1 MWSLPT
7 WQLYDSTILRLPVF
21 QHLNPHNIPIRIR
34 RGREGAK
41 EVGKQQASRTN
52 RLCLPR
58 ALLQQQRAATA
69 GLYCPGAGLPGG
81 RAGGGA
87 AAGRCPQAGGGS
99 ARRRG
104 GRAQLG
110 RASPRCRGLGSR
122 LSNPPGPPGPPRC
135 ALLPSPTGA
144 RALLLLGGLFFRR
157 APCTWRGTWGL
168 AALGD
173 CWALAAV
180 GSAGEYNRRGKR
192 DRLARRFA
200 LLEERRRRLRGLARP
215 GTCQTWVHF
224 PDVERV
230 EWLNKVLVQA
240 WPYFGTIME
249 KTFKEV
255 LEPKIRAKNV
265 HLKTCTFTKIH
276 FGEKCPRIN
285 GIKAYTKEIGRRQV
299 TLDLQ
304 ICYIGDCEIHM
315 DISKFNLGVKGVQLY
330 GTLRVILE
338 PLLTDAPFVG
348 AVTLFF
354 MQKPHLEINW
364 AGMSNLLDVPGINVM
379 SDSLIQDFIA
389 ARLVLPNRITV
400 PLRKN
405 MNIAHLRFPIP
416 QGVIRVHLLEAE
428 NLVQKDSFLGAI
440 RGKSDPYALLRV
452 GTVQHRSKTVSR
464 DLNPIWNETFEFVV
478 HEVPG
483 QDLEVDLYDE
493 DPDKDDFMGS
503 LLIGLVDVMNDRTV
517 DEWFPLSKTT
527 SGHLHLKL
535 EWLSLLNDQE
545 KLHEDKKGLS
555 TAILIVYL
563 DSAFNLPKNHFEYS
577 NGECGAK
584 KIKNNKYLKKME
596 REPSSF
602 VLLTVGNKTQKSK
615 TCNFSKDPTWGQ
627 AFTFFVHSAHSQSLH
642 VEIKDKERDS
652 ALGTSVVCLSHLL
665 KDPNM
670 TLDQR
675 FQLDHS
681 SSDSFI
687 QMKLV
692 LRALN
697 VEEPDPDRVKAG
709 VNASKQGPVRVMEKG
724 GNQQKSV
731 SPPEVS
737 KVPPVSKD
745 SAALESLP
753 KRDSGEDLAT
763 KDCSAAP
770 VPSETVAVPDG
781 AEHKQNPEHRPPSA
795 LHSGAAAVPTL
806 PVVQELRL
814 APSVT
819 SLGSLPSSCFELSS
833 SNLDIHN
840 GTEMPLGE
848 IQLTVRY
855 ASIRQS
861 LVVLVNGCRNL
872 VPSSSRG
879 VDPYVRIYLLPDR
892 RWTSRKKTSVKKKT
906 LNPQYDEKFE
916 FFESL
921 ENVKKRALDIA
932 VKNSR
937 PFISQ
942 ERKEL
947 GKVRIDLSQED
958 LIKGFAQWY
967 ELTRSR
973 RRRI

>member
-1 MWSLPT
+1 MAP
-7 WQLYDSTILRLPVF
+7 RP
-21 QHLNPHNIPIRIR
+21 
-34 RGREGAK
+34 A
-41 EVGKQQASRTN
+41 A
-52 RLCLPR
+52 LPR
-58 ALLQQQRAATA
+58 LL
-69 GLYCPGAGLPGG
+69 LC
-81 RAGGGA
+81 
-87 AAGRCPQAGGGS
+87 S
-99 ARRRG
+99 A
-104 GRAQLG
+104 
-110 RASPRCRGLGSR
+110 
-122 LSNPPGPPGPPRC
+122 
-135 ALLPSPTGA
+135 A
-144 RALLLLGGLFFRR
+144 RALLCLGPVYLAGYLGLSGSWLLL
-157 APCTWRGTWGL
+157 ALALWLCWGL
-168 AALGD
+168 
-173 CWALAAV
+173 
-180 GSAGEYNRRGKR
+180 NRRGKR
-192 DRLARRFA
+192 DRLAAAFA
-200 LLEERRRRLRGLARP
+200 LLEDEREAVCRGLAARHLP
-215 GTCQTWVHF
+215 AWVHF

-255 LEPKIRAKNV
+255 LEPKIRAKSV

-285 GIKAYTKEIGRRQV
+285 GIKAYTKEIDRRQV

-389 ARLVLPNRITV
+389 ARLVLPNRVTV
-400 PLRKN
+400 PLKKS
-405 MNIAHLRFPIP
+405 MNIAHLRFPVP

-428 NLVQKDSFLGAI
+428 NLVQKDNFLGAI

-452 GTVQHRSKTVSR
+452 GTVQYRSKTVSR

-503 LLIGLVDVMNDRTV
+503 LLISLVDVMNDRTV

-535 EWLSLLNDQE
+535 EWLSLVNDQE

-577 NGECGAK
+577 NGECGTK

-642 VEIKDKERDS
+642 IEIKDKERDI

-665 KDPNM
+665 KDPSM

-687 QMKLV
+687 KMKLV
-692 LRALN
+692 LRALD
-697 VEEPDPDRVKAG
+697 VEEADPQRVKAG
-709 VNASKQGPVRVMEKG
+709 VNASKLGPVHVVEKA
-724 GNQQKSV
+724 GNQQKFS
-731 SPPEVS
+731 SPQVS
-737 KVPPVSKD
+737 KVPPMSKD

-753 KRDSGEDLAT
+753 KKDSGGEDLGT
-763 KDCSAAP
+763 KDSSGAP
-770 VPSETVAVPDG
+770 VPSEIEIVSGLDE
-781 AEHKQNPEHRPPSA
+781 AEGKQNPEHGPPSA
-795 LHSGAAAVPTL
+795 LPSAAAAVPTL
-806 PVVQELRL
+806 PVLQEMRV

-872 VPSSSRG
+872 VPSSNRG

-921 ENVKKRALDIA
+921 ENVKKRTLDIA

-947 GKVRIDLSQED
+947 GKVRIDLSRED

-973 RRRI
+973 RKKI

>member
-1 MWSLPT
+1 MCPEAYWYNSACVFFCL
-7 WQLYDSTILRLPVF
+7 LLFFTILFSFYVF
-21 QHLNPHNIPIRIR
+21 FREVVNYKGCMYEG
-34 RGREGAK
+34 RGISAYPK
-41 EVGKQQASRTN
+41 TCSMHA
-52 RLCLPR
+52 PWY
-58 ALLQQQRAATA
+58 LLHVLKYAEMD
-69 GLYCPGAGLPGG
+69 GMWHSL
-81 RAGGGA
+81 
-87 AAGRCPQAGGGS
+87 
-99 ARRRG
+99 
-104 GRAQLG
+104 
-110 RASPRCRGLGSR
+110 
-122 LSNPPGPPGPPRC
+122 
-135 ALLPSPTGA
+135 
-144 RALLLLGGLFFRR
+144 LFFFF
-157 APCTWRGTWGL
+157 
-168 AALGD
+168 
-173 CWALAAV
+173 V
-180 GSAGEYNRRGKR
+180 
-192 DRLARRFA
+192 
-200 LLEERRRRLRGLARP
+200 
-215 GTCQTWVHF
+215 QVHF

-276 FGEKCPRIN
+276 FGEKVVCKRS
-285 GIKAYTKEIGRRQV
+285 
-299 TLDLQ
+299 L
-304 ICYIGDCEIHM
+304 YIGDCEIHM

-338 PLLTDAPFVG
+338 PLLTDAPFIG

-364 AGMSNLLDVPGINVM
+364 AGMSNLLDVPGINIM

-400 PLRKN
+400 PLKKN
-405 MNIAHLRFPIP
+405 MNIALLRFPIP
-416 QGVIRVHLLEAE
+416 HGVIRVHLLEAE

-452 GTVQHRSKTVSR
+452 GTVQYRSKTVSR

-503 LLIGLVDVMNDRTV
+503 LLISLVDVMNDRTV

-535 EWLSLLNDQE
+535 EWLSLVNEQE
-545 KLHEDKKGLS
+545 KLREDQKGLS

-563 DSAFNLPKNHFEYS
+563 DSAFNLPVSTNYMQATFTYNIFFKAH
-577 NGECGAK
+577 K
-584 KIKNNKYLKKME
+584 LI
-596 REPSSF
+596 
-602 VLLTVGNKTQKSK
+602 
-615 TCNFSKDPTWGQ
+615 TCNFSKDPMWGQ

-642 VEIKDKERDS
+642 IKDKDRDS

-665 KDPNM
+665 KEPNM

-687 QMKLV
+687 KMKLV

-697 VEEPDPDRVKAG
+697 VEEPDPQRVKAG
-709 VNASKQGPVRVMEKG
+709 VNASKQGPVRVVKG
-724 GNQQKSV
+724 GNQQKFA
-731 SPPEVS
+731 SPPKPEVS

-745 SAALESLP
+745 SAPLEAVP
-753 KRDSGEDLAT
+753 KKDGGEDLDT
-763 KDCSAAP
+763 NDSSAAP
-770 VPSETVAVPDG
+770 APSETIAG
-781 AEHKQNPEHRPPSA
+781 FNETEHEQNPEHHPSSVV
-795 LHSGAAAVPTL
+795 HTRAAVVPTL

-833 SNLDIHN
+833 
-840 GTEMPLGE
+840 TELFFSGEGLGFIGHCC
-848 IQLTVRY
+848 IQLN
-855 ASIRQS
+855 SS
-861 LVVLVNGCRNL
+861 LNL
-872 VPSSSRG
+872 VPSSNRG

-921 ENVKKRALDIA
+921 EDVKKRTLDIA

-958 LIKGFAQWY
+958 LIKGFAQW
-967 ELTRSR
+967 
-973 RRRI
+973 

>member
-1 MWSLPT
+1 M
-7 WQLYDSTILRLPVF
+7 
-21 QHLNPHNIPIRIR
+21 H
-34 RGREGAK
+34 RGATPRPA
-41 EVGKQQASRTN
+41 A
-52 RLCLPR
+52 LPR
-58 ALLQQQRAATA
+58 LL
-69 GLYCPGAGLPGG
+69 LS
-81 RAGGGA
+81 
-87 AAGRCPQAGGGS
+87 S
-99 ARRRG
+99 A
-104 GRAQLG
+104 
-110 RASPRCRGLGSR
+110 
-122 LSNPPGPPGPPRC
+122 
-135 ALLPSPTGA
+135 A
-144 RALLLLGGLFFRR
+144 RALLWLGPVYLAGYLGLSGSWVLLAL
-157 APCTWRGTWGL
+157 ALWLCWGL
-168 AALGD
+168 
-173 CWALAAV
+173 
-180 GSAGEYNRRGKR
+180 NRRGKR
-192 DRLARRFA
+192 DRLAAALA
-200 LLEERRRRLRGLARP
+200 LLEDEREAVCRGLAARHLP
-215 GTCQTWVHF
+215 AWVHF

-255 LEPKIRAKNV
+255 LEPKIRAKSV

-285 GIKAYTKEIGRRQV
+285 GIKAYTKEIDRRQV

-400 PLRKN
+400 PLKKN
-405 MNIAHLRFPIP
+405 MNIAHLRFPVP

-428 NLVQKDSFLGAI
+428 NLVQKDNFLGAI

-452 GTVQHRSKTVSR
+452 GTTQCRSKTVSR

-503 LLIGLVDVMNDRTV
+503 LLISLVDVMNDGTV

-535 EWLSLLNDQE
+535 EWLSLVNDQE

-555 TAILIVYL
+555 TALLIVYL

-584 KIKNNKYLKKME
+584 KIKNNKYLKKMD

-615 TCNFSKDPTWGQ
+615 TCNFSKDPKWGQ

-642 VEIKDKERDS
+642 IEIKDKERES

-687 QMKLV
+687 KMKLV

-697 VEEPDPDRVKAG
+697 VEEPDPQRVKAG
-709 VNASKQGPVRVMEKG
+709 VNASKPGPVCATEKA
-724 GNQQKSV
+724 GNQKFT
-731 SPPEVS
+731 SPPQVS
-737 KVPPVSKD
+737 KVPPMSKD
-745 SAALESLP
+745 TAALETLP
-753 KRDSGEDLAT
+753 KKDSGEDLDA
-763 KDCSAAP
+763 KDSSGAS
-770 VPSETVAVPDG
+770 VPSETVSG
-781 AEHKQNPEHRPPSA
+781 LNEAEGKQNPEPGPPSV
-795 LHSGAAAVPTL
+795 LPSGAAAVPTL
-806 PVVQELRL
+806 PVLQEMRV

-872 VPSSSRG
+872 VPSSNRG

-921 ENVKKRALDIA
+921 ENVKKRTLDIA

-973 RRRI
+973 RKKI

>member
-1 MWSLPT
+1 MAP
-7 WQLYDSTILRLPVF
+7 RP
-21 QHLNPHNIPIRIR
+21 
-34 RGREGAK
+34 A
-41 EVGKQQASRTN
+41 A
-52 RLCLPR
+52 LPR
-58 ALLQQQRAATA
+58 LL
-69 GLYCPGAGLPGG
+69 LS
-81 RAGGGA
+81 
-87 AAGRCPQAGGGS
+87 S
-99 ARRRG
+99 A
-104 GRAQLG
+104 
-110 RASPRCRGLGSR
+110 
-122 LSNPPGPPGPPRC
+122 
-135 ALLPSPTGA
+135 A
-144 RALLLLGGLFFRR
+144 RALLWLGPVYLAGYLGLSGSWVLLAL
-157 APCTWRGTWGL
+157 ALWLCWGL
-168 AALGD
+168 
-173 CWALAAV
+173 
-180 GSAGEYNRRGKR
+180 NRRGKR
-192 DRLARRFA
+192 DRLAAAFA
-200 LLEERRRRLRGLARP
+200 LLEDEREAVCRGLAGRHLP
-215 GTCQTWVHF
+215 AWVHF

-285 GIKAYTKEIGRRQV
+285 GIKAYTKEIDRRQV

-338 PLLTDAPFVG
+338 PLLSDAPFVG

-364 AGMSNLLDVPGINVM
+364 AGMSNLLDVPGINVV

-400 PLRKN
+400 PLKKN
-405 MNIAHLRFPIP
+405 MNIAHLRFPVP
-416 QGVIRVHLLEAE
+416 RGVIRVHLLEAE
-428 NLVQKDSFLGAI
+428 NLVQKDNFLGAI

-452 GTVQHRSKTVSR
+452 GTVQYRSKTVSR

-503 LLIGLVDVMNDRTV
+503 LLISLVDVMNDRTV

-535 EWLSLLNDQE
+535 EWLSLVNDQE

-563 DSAFNLPKNHFEYS
+563 DSAFNLP
-577 NGECGAK
+577 
-584 KIKNNKYLKKME
+584 KME

-642 VEIKDKERDS
+642 IEIKDKERDS

-687 QMKLV
+687 KMKLV

-697 VEEPDPDRVKAG
+697 VEEPDPQRVKAG
-709 VNASKQGPVRVMEKG
+709 VNASKLGPVHVTEKA
-724 GNQQKSV
+724 GNPQKFS
-731 SPPEVS
+731 SPQVS
-737 KVPPVSKD
+737 KVPPMSKD
-745 SAALESLP
+745 SATLESLP
-753 KRDSGEDLAT
+753 KKDSGEDLDT
-763 KDCSAAP
+763 KDSSGAP
-770 VPSETVAVPDG
+770 VPSVTVSGLDEAEG
-781 AEHKQNPEHRPPSA
+781 KQNAEHGAPSA
-795 LHSGAAAVPTL
+795 LPSGAVAMPTL
-806 PVVQELRL
+806 PVLQEMRV
-814 APSVT
+814 APSIT

-872 VPSSSRG
+872 VPSSNRG

-921 ENVKKRALDIA
+921 ENVKKRTLDIA

-967 ELTRSR
+967 ELTRSKR
-973 RRRI
+973 KKT

>member
-1 MWSLPT
+1 MAP
-7 WQLYDSTILRLPVF
+7 RP
-21 QHLNPHNIPIRIR
+21 
-34 RGREGAK
+34 A
-41 EVGKQQASRTN
+41 A
-52 RLCLPR
+52 LPR
-58 ALLQQQRAATA
+58 LL
-69 GLYCPGAGLPGG
+69 LS
-81 RAGGGA
+81 
-87 AAGRCPQAGGGS
+87 S
-99 ARRRG
+99 A
-104 GRAQLG
+104 
-110 RASPRCRGLGSR
+110 
-122 LSNPPGPPGPPRC
+122 
-135 ALLPSPTGA
+135 A
-144 RALLLLGGLFFRR
+144 RALLWLGPVYLAGYLGLSGSWVLLAL
-157 APCTWRGTWGL
+157 ALWLCWGL
-168 AALGD
+168 
-173 CWALAAV
+173 
-180 GSAGEYNRRGKR
+180 NRRGKR
-192 DRLARRFA
+192 DRLAAAFA
-200 LLEERRRRLRGLARP
+200 LLEDEREAVCRGLAGRHLP
-215 GTCQTWVHF
+215 
-224 PDVERV
+224 
-230 EWLNKVLVQA
+230 A
-240 WPYFGTIME
+240 W
-249 KTFKEV
+249 
-255 LEPKIRAKNV
+255 
-265 HLKTCTFTKIH
+265 
-276 FGEKCPRIN
+276 
-285 GIKAYTKEIGRRQV
+285 
-299 TLDLQ
+299 
-304 ICYIGDCEIHM
+304 
-315 DISKFNLGVKGVQLY
+315 LY

-338 PLLTDAPFVG
+338 PLLSDAPFVG

-364 AGMSNLLDVPGINVM
+364 AGMSNLLDVPGINVV

-400 PLRKN
+400 PLKKN
-405 MNIAHLRFPIP
+405 MNIAHLRFPVP
-416 QGVIRVHLLEAE
+416 RGVIRVHLLEAE
-428 NLVQKDSFLGAI
+428 NLVQKDNFLGAI

-452 GTVQHRSKTVSR
+452 GTVQYRSKTVSR

-503 LLIGLVDVMNDRTV
+503 LLISLVDVMNDRTV

-535 EWLSLLNDQE
+535 EWLSLVNDQE

-577 NGECGAK
+577 NGECGTK

-642 VEIKDKERDS
+642 IEIKDKERDS

-687 QMKLV
+687 KMKLV

-697 VEEPDPDRVKAG
+697 VEEPDPQRVKAG
-709 VNASKQGPVRVMEKG
+709 VNASKLGPVHVTEKA
-724 GNQQKSV
+724 GNPQKFS
-731 SPPEVS
+731 SPQVS
-737 KVPPVSKD
+737 KVPPMSKD
-745 SAALESLP
+745 SATLESLP
-753 KRDSGEDLAT
+753 KKDSGEDLDT
-763 KDCSAAP
+763 KDSSGAP
-770 VPSETVAVPDG
+770 VPSVTVSGLDEAEG
-781 AEHKQNPEHRPPSA
+781 KQNAEHGAPSA
-795 LHSGAAAVPTL
+795 LPSGAVAMPTL
-806 PVVQELRL
+806 PVLQEMRV
-814 APSVT
+814 APSIT

-872 VPSSSRG
+872 VPSSNRG

-921 ENVKKRALDIA
+921 ENVKKRTLDIA

-967 ELTRSR
+967 ELTRSKR
-973 RRRI
+973 KKT

>member
-1 MWSLPT
+1 
-7 WQLYDSTILRLPVF
+7 
-21 QHLNPHNIPIRIR
+21 
-34 RGREGAK
+34 
-41 EVGKQQASRTN
+41 
-52 RLCLPR
+52 
-58 ALLQQQRAATA
+58 
-69 GLYCPGAGLPGG
+69 
-81 RAGGGA
+81 
-87 AAGRCPQAGGGS
+87 
-99 ARRRG
+99 
-104 GRAQLG
+104 
-110 RASPRCRGLGSR
+110 
-122 LSNPPGPPGPPRC
+122 
-135 ALLPSPTGA
+135 
-144 RALLLLGGLFFRR
+144 
-157 APCTWRGTWGL
+157 
-168 AALGD
+168 
-173 CWALAAV
+173 
-180 GSAGEYNRRGKR
+180 
-192 DRLARRFA
+192 FA
-200 LLEERRRRLRGLARP
+200 LLEDEREAVCRGLAARHLP
-215 GTCQTWVHF
+215 AWVHF

-255 LEPKIRAKNV
+255 LEPKIRAKSV

-285 GIKAYTKEIGRRQV
+285 GIKAYTKEIDRRQV

-364 AGMSNLLDVPGINVM
+364 AGLSNLLDVPGINVM

-400 PLRKN
+400 PLKKN
-405 MNIAHLRFPIP
+405 MNIAHLRFPVP

-428 NLVQKDSFLGAI
+428 NLVQKDNFLGAI

-452 GTVQHRSKTVSR
+452 GTVQYRSKTVSR

-503 LLIGLVDVMNDRTV
+503 LLISLVDVMNDRIV

-535 EWLSLLNDQE
+535 EWLSLVNDQE

-577 NGECGAK
+577 NGECGTK

-596 REPSSF
+596 RDPSSF

-642 VEIKDKERDS
+642 IEIKDKERDS

-687 QMKLV
+687 KMKLV

-697 VEEPDPDRVKAG
+697 VEEPDPQRVKAG
-709 VNASKQGPVRVMEKG
+709 VNASRLGPMHVTEKA
-724 GNQQKSV
+724 GNQQKFS
-731 SPPEVS
+731 SPQVS
-737 KVPPVSKD
+737 KVPPMSKD

-753 KRDSGEDLAT
+753 KKDSGEDLDT
-763 KDCSAAP
+763 KDSSGAP
-770 VPSETVAVPDG
+770 VPSETVSGLDE
-781 AEHKQNPEHRPPSA
+781 AEGKQNPEHGPPSA
-795 LHSGAAAVPTL
+795 LPSGAAAMPTL
-806 PVVQELRL
+806 PVLQEMRV

-872 VPSSSRG
+872 VPSSNRG

-921 ENVKKRALDIA
+921 ENVKKRTLDIA

-947 GKVRIDLSQED
+947 GKVRIDLSRED
-958 LIKGFAQWY
+958 LIKGFAQW
-967 ELTRSR
+967 
-973 RRRI
+973 

>member
-1 MWSLPT
+1 
-7 WQLYDSTILRLPVF
+7 
-21 QHLNPHNIPIRIR
+21 
-34 RGREGAK
+34 
-41 EVGKQQASRTN
+41 
-52 RLCLPR
+52 
-58 ALLQQQRAATA
+58 
-69 GLYCPGAGLPGG
+69 
-81 RAGGGA
+81 
-87 AAGRCPQAGGGS
+87 
-99 ARRRG
+99 
-104 GRAQLG
+104 
-110 RASPRCRGLGSR
+110 
-122 LSNPPGPPGPPRC
+122 
-135 ALLPSPTGA
+135 
-144 RALLLLGGLFFRR
+144 
-157 APCTWRGTWGL
+157 
-168 AALGD
+168 
-173 CWALAAV
+173 
-180 GSAGEYNRRGKR
+180 
-192 DRLARRFA
+192 
-200 LLEERRRRLRGLARP
+200 
-215 GTCQTWVHF
+215 
-224 PDVERV
+224 
-230 EWLNKVLVQA
+230 
-240 WPYFGTIME
+240 ME

-255 LEPKIRAKNV
+255 LEPKIRAKNI

-285 GIKAYTKEIGRRQV
+285 GIKAYTKEINRRQV
-299 TLDLQ
+299 ILDLQ

-315 DISKFNLGVKGVQLY
+315 DIAKFNLGVKGIQLY

-338 PLLTDAPFVG
+338 PLLTDAPFIG

-364 AGMSNLLDVPGINVM
+364 AGMSNLLDIPGINVM

-400 PLRKN
+400 PLKKN

-416 QGVIRVHLLEAE
+416 HGVIRVHLLEAE

-452 GTVQHRSKTVSR
+452 GTAQYRSKTVSR

-503 LLIGLVDVMNDRTV
+503 LLISLVDVMNDRTV

-535 EWLSLLNDQE
+535 EWLSLVNDQE

-577 NGECGAK
+577 NDCGAK
-584 KIKNNKYLKKME
+584 KIKNNKYLKKMD

-627 AFTFFVHSAHSQSLH
+627 AFTFFVHSAQSQSLH
-642 VEIKDKERDS
+642 VEIKDKDRDS

-687 QMKLV
+687 KMKLV
-692 LRALN
+692 LRAFN
-697 VEEPDPDRVKAG
+697 VEEPDPQRVKVG
-709 VNASKQGPVRVMEKG
+709 VNASKQGPVYVVEKG
-724 GNQQKSV
+724 GNQQMSASAPK
-731 SPPEVS
+731 PEVS
-737 KVPPVSKD
+737 KVPTVSKD
-745 SAALESLP
+745 SAGLESLP
-753 KRDSGEDLAT
+753 KQDSREDLDANGS
-763 KDCSAAP
+763 SAAP
-770 VPSETVAVPDG
+770 SETAASLNETEQEQN
-781 AEHKQNPEHRPPSA
+781 AEHHSSST
-795 LHSGAAAVPTL
+795 LHTRAAVVPTL
-806 PVVQELRL
+806 PVVQELRI

-833 SNLDIHN
+833 SNLDLHN

-855 ASIRQS
+855 ASVRQS

-872 VPSSSRG
+872 VPSCNRG

-892 RWTSRKKTSVKKKT
+892 RWSSRKKTSVKKKT

-921 ENVKKRALDIA
+921 EDVKKRTLDIA
-932 VKNSR
+932 VKNSK

-973 RRRI
+973 RKKN

>member
-1 MWSLPT
+1 
-7 WQLYDSTILRLPVF
+7 
-21 QHLNPHNIPIRIR
+21 
-34 RGREGAK
+34 A
-41 EVGKQQASRTN
+41 
-52 RLCLPR
+52 
-58 ALLQQQRAATA
+58 
-69 GLYCPGAGLPGG
+69 G
-81 RAGGGA
+81 RAV
-87 AAGRCPQAGGGS
+87 
-99 ARRRG
+99 
-104 GRAQLG
+104 QL
-110 RASPRCRGLGSR
+110 
-122 LSNPPGPPGPPRC
+122 
-135 ALLPSPTGA
+135 AL
-144 RALLLLGGLFFRR
+144 ALWL
-157 APCTWRGTWGL
+157 CWGL
-168 AALGD
+168 
-173 CWALAAV
+173 
-180 GSAGEYNRRGKR
+180 NRRGKR
-192 DRLARRFA
+192 DRLAAAFA
-200 LLEERRRRLRGLARP
+200 LLEDEREAVCRGLAARHLP
-215 GTCQTWVHF
+215 AWVHF

-255 LEPKIRAKNV
+255 LEPKIRAKSV

-285 GIKAYTKEIGRRQV
+285 GIKAYTKEIDRRQV

-400 PLRKN
+400 PLKKN
-405 MNIAHLRFPIP
+405 MNIAHLRFPVP

-428 NLVQKDSFLGAI
+428 NLVQKDNFLGAI

-503 LLIGLVDVMNDRTV
+503 LLIGLVDVMNDRIV
-517 DEWFPLSKTT
+517 DEWFPLSKTS

-535 EWLSLLNDQE
+535 EWLSLVNDQE

-563 DSAFNLPKNHFEYS
+563 ESAFNLPKNQFEYS

-615 TCNFSKDPTWGQ
+615 TCNFSKDPKWGQ

-642 VEIKDKERDS
+642 IEIKDKERDS

-687 QMKLV
+687 KMKLV

-697 VEEPDPDRVKAG
+697 VEEPDPQRVKAG
-709 VNASKQGPVRVMEKG
+709 VNASKPGPVHVKEKA
-724 GNQQKSV
+724 GNQQFS
-731 SPPEVS
+731 SPPQVS
-737 KVPPVSKD
+737 KVAPMSKDSD

-753 KRDSGEDLAT
+753 KKDSGEDLDT
-763 KDCSAAP
+763 KDSSGAS
-770 VPSETVAVPDG
+770 VPSETVSGLDG
-781 AEHKQNPEHRPPSA
+781 AEGKQKPEYGPPSA
-795 LHSGAAAVPTL
+795 LPSGAAAVPTL
-806 PVVQELRL
+806 PVLQEMRV

-840 GTEMPLGE
+840 GAEMPLGE

-872 VPSSSRG
+872 VPSSNRG

-921 ENVKKRALDIA
+921 ENVKKRTLDIA

-958 LIKGFAQWY
+958 LIKGFAQW
-967 ELTRSR
+967 
-973 RRRI
+973 

>member
-1 MWSLPT
+1 MHPPAAP
-7 WQLYDSTILRLPVF
+7 RPAV
-21 QHLNPHNIPIRIR
+21 
-34 RGREGAK
+34 
-41 EVGKQQASRTN
+41 
-52 RLCLPR
+52 LPR
-58 ALLQQQRAATA
+58 LL
-69 GLYCPGAGLPGG
+69 
-81 RAGGGA
+81 
-87 AAGRCPQAGGGS
+87 
-99 ARRRG
+99 
-104 GRAQLG
+104 
-110 RASPRCRGLGSR
+110 
-122 LSNPPGPPGPPRC
+122 LSN
-135 ALLPSPTGA
+135 GA
-144 RALLLLGGLFFRR
+144 RALLWLGPVYLAGYLGLSGSWVLL
-157 APCTWRGTWGL
+157 
-168 AALGD
+168 
-173 CWALAAV
+173 ALALWLCW
-180 GSAGEYNRRGKR
+180 GYNRRGKR
-192 DRLARRFA
+192 DRLAAAFA
-200 LLEERRRRLRGLARP
+200 LLEDEREAVCRGLAARHLP
-215 GTCQTWVHF
+215 AWVHF

-493 DPDKDDFMGS
+493 DPDKDDFMG
-503 LLIGLVDVMNDRTV
+503 R
-517 DEWFPLSKTT
+517 
-527 SGHLHLKL
+527 
-535 EWLSLLNDQE
+535 
-545 KLHEDKKGLS
+545 
-555 TAILIVYL
+555 
-563 DSAFNLPKNHFEYS
+563 
-577 NGECGAK
+577 
-584 KIKNNKYLKKME
+584 
-596 REPSSF
+596 
-602 VLLTVGNKTQKSK
+602 

-697 VEEPDPDRVKAG
+697 VEEPDPERVKAG

-795 LHSGAAAVPTL
+795 LHSGAAAVPAL

-921 ENVKKRALDIA
+921 ENVKKRTLDIA

>member
-1 MWSLPT
+1 
-7 WQLYDSTILRLPVF
+7 
-21 QHLNPHNIPIRIR
+21 
-34 RGREGAK
+34 
-41 EVGKQQASRTN
+41 
-52 RLCLPR
+52 
-58 ALLQQQRAATA
+58 
-69 GLYCPGAGLPGG
+69 
-81 RAGGGA
+81 
-87 AAGRCPQAGGGS
+87 
-99 ARRRG
+99 
-104 GRAQLG
+104 
-110 RASPRCRGLGSR
+110 
-122 LSNPPGPPGPPRC
+122 
-135 ALLPSPTGA
+135 
-144 RALLLLGGLFFRR
+144 
-157 APCTWRGTWGL
+157 
-168 AALGD
+168 
-173 CWALAAV
+173 
-180 GSAGEYNRRGKR
+180 
-192 DRLARRFA
+192 
-200 LLEERRRRLRGLARP
+200 
-215 GTCQTWVHF
+215 
-224 PDVERV
+224 
-230 EWLNKVLVQA
+230 
-240 WPYFGTIME
+240 ME

-285 GIKAYTKEIGRRQV
+285 GIKAYTKEIDRRQV
-299 TLDLQ
+299 VLDLQ

-315 DISKFNLGVKGVQLY
+315 DISKFNLGVKGIQLY

-338 PLLTDAPFVG
+338 PLLTDAPFIG

-400 PLRKN
+400 PLKKN

-416 QGVIRVHLLEAE
+416 HGVIRVHLLEAE

-503 LLIGLVDVMNDRTV
+503 LLISLVDVMNDRTV

-535 EWLSLLNDQE
+535 EWLSLINDQE

-555 TAILIVYL
+555 TALLVVYL

-615 TCNFSKDPTWGQ
+615 TCSFSKDPTWGQ

-642 VEIKDKERDS
+642 VEIKDKDRDS
-652 ALGTSVVCLSHLL
+652 VLGTSVVCLSHLL

-687 QMKLV
+687 KMKLV

-697 VEEPDPDRVKAG
+697 VEEPDPQRVKVG
-709 VNASKQGPVRVMEKG
+709 VNASKQGPVHVMVKG
-724 GNQQKSV
+724 GNQQKLA
-731 SPPEVS
+731 SPPKPEVS

-745 SAALESLP
+745 SAAFESLT
-753 KRDSGEDLAT
+753 KKDSREDLDT
-763 KDCSAAP
+763 NDSSA
-770 VPSETVAVPDG
+770 VPSETVAG
-781 AEHKQNPEHRPPSA
+781 LSETTCEQNPEHNPSSA
-795 LHSGAAAVPTL
+795 LHPRAAEVPTL
-806 PVVQELRL
+806 PVIQEMRI
-814 APSVT
+814 APSVA

-840 GTEMPLGE
+840 GSEVPLGE

-855 ASIRQS
+855 ASVRQS

-872 VPSSSRG
+872 VPSSNRG

-892 RWTSRKKTSVKKKT
+892 RWASRKKTSVKKKT
-906 LNPQYDEKFE
+906 LNPRYDEKFE

-921 ENVKKRALDIA
+921 EDVKKRTLDVA
-932 VKNSR
+932 VKNNR

-973 RRRI
+973 RKKN

>member
-1 MWSLPT
+1 
-7 WQLYDSTILRLPVF
+7 
-21 QHLNPHNIPIRIR
+21 
-34 RGREGAK
+34 
-41 EVGKQQASRTN
+41 
-52 RLCLPR
+52 R
-58 ALLQQQRAATA
+58 ALLWLGPVYLA
-69 GLYCPGAGLPGG
+69 GYLGLS
-81 RAGGGA
+81 
-87 AAGRCPQAGGGS
+87 GS
-99 ARRRG
+99 WV
-104 GRAQLG
+104 L
-110 RASPRCRGLGSR
+110 L
-122 LSNPPGPPGPPRC
+122 
-135 ALLPSPTGA
+135 AL
-144 RALLLLGGLFFRR
+144 ALWL
-157 APCTWRGTWGL
+157 CWGL
-168 AALGD
+168 
-173 CWALAAV
+173 
-180 GSAGEYNRRGKR
+180 NRRGKR
-192 DRLARRFA
+192 DRLAAAFA
-200 LLEERRRRLRGLARP
+200 LLEDEREAVCRGLAARHLP
-215 GTCQTWVHF
+215 AWVHF

-255 LEPKIRAKNV
+255 LEPKIRAKSV

-285 GIKAYTKEIGRRQV
+285 GIKAYTKEIDRRQV

-364 AGMSNLLDVPGINVM
+364 AGMTNLLDVPGINVM

-400 PLRKN
+400 PLKKN
-405 MNIAHLRFPIP
+405 MNIAHLRFPVP

-428 NLVQKDSFLGAI
+428 NLVQKDNFLGAI

-452 GTVQHRSKTVSR
+452 GTAQHRSKTVSR

-535 EWLSLLNDQE
+535 EWLSLVNDQE

-642 VEIKDKERDS
+642 IEIKDKERDS

-687 QMKLV
+687 KMKLV

-697 VEEPDPDRVKAG
+697 VEEPDPQRVKAG
-709 VNASKQGPVRVMEKG
+709 VNASKSGPTRVTEKA
-724 GNQQKSV
+724 GNQHKFA
-731 SPPEVS
+731 SPPQVS
-737 KVPPVSKD
+737 KVPPMSKD

-753 KRDSGEDLAT
+753 KKDSGEDLDA
-763 KDCSAAP
+763 KDSSAAP
-770 VPSETVAVPDG
+770 VPSETVSGLDEAEG
-781 AEHKQNPEHRPPSA
+781 KQNAEHGLPSA
-795 LHSGAAAVPTL
+795 LPSGAAAVPTL
-806 PVVQELRL
+806 PILQEMRL

-872 VPSSSRG
+872 VPSSNRG

-921 ENVKKRALDIA
+921 ENVKKRSLDIA

-958 LIKGFAQWY
+958 LIKGFAQW
-967 ELTRSR
+967 
-973 RRRI
+973 

>member
-1 MWSLPT
+1 MRPAAASRPAGRRSGSLP
-7 WQLYDSTILRLPVF
+7 R
-21 QHLNPHNIPIRIR
+21 
-34 RGREGAK
+34 
-41 EVGKQQASRTN
+41 
-52 RLCLPR
+52 
-58 ALLQQQRAATA
+58 
-69 GLYCPGAGLPGG
+69 
-81 RAGGGA
+81 
-87 AAGRCPQAGGGS
+87 
-99 ARRRG
+99 
-104 GRAQLG
+104 
-110 RASPRCRGLGSR
+110 
-122 LSNPPGPPGPPRC
+122 
-135 ALLPSPTGA
+135 
-144 RALLLLGGLFFRR
+144 LLLSSAARTLLWLGPVYLAGYLGLSGS
-157 APCTWRGTWGL
+157 WVLLGL
-168 AALGD
+168 ALWL
-173 CWALAAV
+173 CW
-180 GSAGEYNRRGKR
+180 GHNRRWKR
-192 DRLARRFA
+192 DRLAAAFA
-200 LLEERRRRLRGLARP
+200 LLEDEQEAVCRGLAARHLP
-215 GTCQTWVHF
+215 AWVHF

-240 WPYFGTIME
+240 WPYFGTILE
-249 KTFKEV
+249 KTFKEIV
-255 LEPKIRAKNV
+255 EPKIRAKHV

-285 GIKAYTKEIGRRQV
+285 GIKAYTKEIDRRQV

-304 ICYIGDCEIHM
+304 ICYVGDCEIHM

-338 PLLTDAPFVG
+338 PLLTDAPFIG

-389 ARLVLPNRITV
+389 SRLVLPNRITV
-400 PLRKN
+400 PLKKN

-416 QGVIRVHLLEAE
+416 HGVVRVHLLEAE

-452 GTVQHRSKTVSR
+452 GTVQYRSKTVSR

-503 LLIGLVDVMNDRTV
+503 LLISLVDVMNDRTV

-535 EWLSLLNDQE
+535 EWLSLVNDQE
-545 KLHEDKKGLS
+545 KLHEDKKGLC

-584 KIKNNKYLKKME
+584 KIKNNKYLKME

-602 VLLTVGNKTQKSK
+602 ALLTVGNKTQKSK

-642 VEIKDKERDS
+642 VEIKDKDRDS
-652 ALGTSVVCLSHLL
+652 VLGTSVICLSHLL
-665 KDPNM
+665 TDPNM

-687 QMKLV
+687 KMKLV
-692 LRALN
+692 LRTLN
-697 VEEPDPDRVKAG
+697 VEEPDPQRVKAG
-709 VNASKQGPVRVMEKG
+709 VSASKQGPVHVIEKG
-724 GNQQKSV
+724 GNQQKFV
-731 SPPEVS
+731 SAPDPEVS

-745 SAALESLP
+745 SAAPESLL
-753 KRDSGEDLAT
+753 KKDSGEDLDT
-763 KDCSAAP
+763 KDSSAAS
-770 VPSETVAVPDG
+770 VPSEAVPG
-781 AEHKQNPEHRPPSA
+781 PNEAEHSQNPEHHTSSA
-795 LHSGAAAVPTL
+795 LHSRAAVAPTL

-814 APSVT
+814 APSVA

-833 SNLDIHN
+833 SNLELHN

-872 VPSSSRG
+872 VPSSNRG

-921 ENVKKRALDIA
+921 EDVKKRTLDVA

-942 ERKEL
+942 DRKEL

-973 RRRI
+973 SRKT

>member
-1 MWSLPT
+1 MHPPAAP
-7 WQLYDSTILRLPVF
+7 RP
-21 QHLNPHNIPIRIR
+21 
-34 RGREGAK
+34 A
-41 EVGKQQASRTN
+41 A
-52 RLCLPR
+52 LPR
-58 ALLQQQRAATA
+58 LL
-69 GLYCPGAGLPGG
+69 
-81 RAGGGA
+81 
-87 AAGRCPQAGGGS
+87 
-99 ARRRG
+99 
-104 GRAQLG
+104 
-110 RASPRCRGLGSR
+110 
-122 LSNPPGPPGPPRC
+122 LSN
-135 ALLPSPTGA
+135 AA
-144 RALLLLGGLFFRR
+144 RALLWLGPVYLAGYLGLSGSWVLL
-157 APCTWRGTWGL
+157 
-168 AALGD
+168 
-173 CWALAAV
+173 ALALWLCW
-180 GSAGEYNRRGKR
+180 GYNRRGKR
-192 DRLARRFA
+192 DRLAAAFA
-200 LLEERRRRLRGLARP
+200 LLEDEREAVCRGLAARHLP
-215 GTCQTWVHF
+215 AWVHF

-315 DISKFNLGVKGVQLY
+315 DIAKFNLGVKGVQLY

-665 KDPNM
+665 KNPNM

-697 VEEPDPDRVKAG
+697 VEEPDPERVKAG
-709 VNASKQGPVRVMEKG
+709 VNASKQGPVREKG

-753 KRDSGEDLAT
+753 KRDSGEDLGT
-763 KDCSAAP
+763 KDSSAAP
-770 VPSETVAVPDG
+770 VPSETIAVPDG
-781 AEHKQNPEHRPPSA
+781 AEHKQNPEHHPPSA
-795 LHSGAAAVPTL
+795 LHSGTAAVPAL

-833 SNLDIHN
+833 SNLDVHN

-921 ENVKKRALDIA
+921 ENVKKRTLDIA

>member
-1 MWSLPT
+1 MHRAAAP
-7 WQLYDSTILRLPVF
+7 RP
-21 QHLNPHNIPIRIR
+21 
-34 RGREGAK
+34 A
-41 EVGKQQASRTN
+41 A
-52 RLCLPR
+52 LPR
-58 ALLQQQRAATA
+58 LL
-69 GLYCPGAGLPGG
+69 LS
-81 RAGGGA
+81 
-87 AAGRCPQAGGGS
+87 S
-99 ARRRG
+99 A
-104 GRAQLG
+104 
-110 RASPRCRGLGSR
+110 
-122 LSNPPGPPGPPRC
+122 
-135 ALLPSPTGA
+135 A
-144 RALLLLGGLFFRR
+144 RALLWLGPVYLAGYLGLSGSWVLLAL
-157 APCTWRGTWGL
+157 ALWLCWGL
-168 AALGD
+168 
-173 CWALAAV
+173 
-180 GSAGEYNRRGKR
+180 NRRGKR
-192 DRLARRFA
+192 DRLAAAFA
-200 LLEERRRRLRGLARP
+200 LLEDEREAVCRGLAARHLP
-215 GTCQTWVHF
+215 AWVHF

-255 LEPKIRAKNV
+255 LEPKIRAKSV

-285 GIKAYTKEIGRRQV
+285 GIKAYTKEIDRRQV

-400 PLRKN
+400 PLKKN
-405 MNIAHLRFPIP
+405 MNIAHLRFPVP

-428 NLVQKDSFLGAI
+428 NLVQKDNFLGAI

-452 GTVQHRSKTVSR
+452 GTVQYRSKTVSR

-503 LLIGLVDVMNDRTV
+503 LLIGLADVMNDRTV

-535 EWLSLLNDQE
+535 EWLSLVNDQE

-642 VEIKDKERDS
+642 IEIKDKERDS

-687 QMKLV
+687 KMKLV

-697 VEEPDPDRVKAG
+697 VEEPDPQRVKAG
-709 VNASKQGPVRVMEKG
+709 VNASKPGPVRVTEKA
-724 GNQQKSV
+724 GNQQKFA
-731 SPPEVS
+731 SPPQVS
-737 KVPPVSKD
+737 KVPPMSKD

-753 KRDSGEDLAT
+753 KKDSGEDLDT
-763 KDCSAAP
+763 KDSSAAP
-770 VPSETVAVPDG
+770 VPSETVSGLDEAEG
-781 AEHKQNPEHRPPSA
+781 KQNAEHGPPSA
-795 LHSGAAAVPTL
+795 LPSGAAAVPTL
-806 PVVQELRL
+806 PVLQEMRL

-833 SNLDIHN
+833 SNLDIHK
-840 GTEMPLGE
+840 TEMPLGE

-872 VPSSSRG
+872 VPSSNRG

-921 ENVKKRALDIA
+921 ENVKKRSLDIA

-967 ELTRSR
+967 ELTRGR
-973 RRRI
+973 RKKI

>member
-1 MWSLPT
+1 
-7 WQLYDSTILRLPVF
+7 
-21 QHLNPHNIPIRIR
+21 
-34 RGREGAK
+34 
-41 EVGKQQASRTN
+41 
-52 RLCLPR
+52 
-58 ALLQQQRAATA
+58 
-69 GLYCPGAGLPGG
+69 
-81 RAGGGA
+81 
-87 AAGRCPQAGGGS
+87 
-99 ARRRG
+99 
-104 GRAQLG
+104 
-110 RASPRCRGLGSR
+110 
-122 LSNPPGPPGPPRC
+122 
-135 ALLPSPTGA
+135 
-144 RALLLLGGLFFRR
+144 
-157 APCTWRGTWGL
+157 
-168 AALGD
+168 
-173 CWALAAV
+173 
-180 GSAGEYNRRGKR
+180 
-192 DRLARRFA
+192 
-200 LLEERRRRLRGLARP
+200 
-215 GTCQTWVHF
+215 VHF

-255 LEPKIRAKNV
+255 LEPKIRAKSV

-285 GIKAYTKEIGRRQV
+285 GIKAYTKEIDRRQV

-400 PLRKN
+400 PLKKN
-405 MNIAHLRFPIP
+405 MNIAHLRFPVP

-428 NLVQKDSFLGAI
+428 NLVQKDNFLGAI

-452 GTVQHRSKTVSR
+452 GTVQYRSKTVSR

-503 LLIGLVDVMNDRTV
+503 LLISLVDVMNDRTV

-535 EWLSLLNDQE
+535 EWLSLANDQE

-563 DSAFNLPKNHFEYS
+563 ESAFNLPKNHFEYS
-577 NGECGAK
+577 NGECGTK

-596 REPSSF
+596 REPCSF

-642 VEIKDKERDS
+642 IEIKDKERDS

-687 QMKLV
+687 KMKLV

-697 VEEPDPDRVKAG
+697 VEEPDPQRVKAG
-709 VNASKQGPVRVMEKG
+709 VSASKLGPVRVTEKA
-724 GNQQKSV
+724 GNLQKFS
-731 SPPEVS
+731 SPQVS
-737 KVPPVSKD
+737 KVPPMSKD
-745 SAALESLP
+745 SAAPESLP
-753 KRDSGEDLAT
+753 KKDSGGEDLDT
-763 KDCSAAP
+763 KDSSGAP
-770 VPSETVAVPDG
+770 VPSETVSGLDE
-781 AEHKQNPEHRPPSA
+781 AEGKQNSEHGLPSA
-795 LHSGAAAVPTL
+795 LPSGAVAVPTL
-806 PVVQELRL
+806 PVLQEMRV

-921 ENVKKRALDIA
+921 ENIKKRTLDIA

-947 GKVRIDLSQED
+947 GKVRIDLSRED
-958 LIKGFAQWY
+958 LIKGFAQW
-967 ELTRSR
+967 
-973 RRRI
+973 

>member
-1 MWSLPT
+1 MAWICSVV
-7 WQLYDSTILRLPVF
+7 IL
-21 QHLNPHNIPIRIR
+21 
-34 RGREGAK
+34 
-41 EVGKQQASRTN
+41 GKV
-52 RLCLPR
+52 L
-58 ALLQQQRAATA
+58 
-69 GLYCPGAGLPGG
+69 
-81 RAGGGA
+81 
-87 AAGRCPQAGGGS
+87 
-99 ARRRG
+99 
-104 GRAQLG
+104 
-110 RASPRCRGLGSR
+110 
-122 LSNPPGPPGPPRC
+122 
-135 ALLPSPTGA
+135 
-144 RALLLLGGLFFRR
+144 
-157 APCTWRGTWGL
+157 
-168 AALGD
+168 
-173 CWALAAV
+173 
-180 GSAGEYNRRGKR
+180 K
-192 DRLARRFA
+192 
-200 LLEERRRRLRGLARP
+200 
-215 GTCQTWVHF
+215 VHF

-255 LEPKIRAKNV
+255 LEPKIRAKSV

-285 GIKAYTKEIGRRQV
+285 GIKAYTKEIDRRQV

-400 PLRKN
+400 PLKKN
-405 MNIAHLRFPIP
+405 MNIAHLRFPVP

-428 NLVQKDSFLGAI
+428 NLVQKDNFLGAI

-452 GTVQHRSKTVSR
+452 GTVQYRSKTVSR

-503 LLIGLVDVMNDRTV
+503 LLIGLADVMNDRTV

-535 EWLSLLNDQE
+535 EWLSLVNDQE

-602 VLLTVGNKTQKSK
+602 VLLTVGSKTQKSK

-642 VEIKDKERDS
+642 IEIKDKERDS

-687 QMKLV
+687 KMKLV

-697 VEEPDPDRVKAG
+697 VEEPDPQRVKVG
-709 VNASKQGPVRVMEKG
+709 VSASKPGPVRVTEKA
-724 GNQQKSV
+724 GNQQKFA
-731 SPPEVS
+731 SPPQVS
-737 KVPPVSKD
+737 KVPPMSKD

-753 KRDSGEDLAT
+753 KKDSGEDLDT
-763 KDCSAAP
+763 KDSSAAP
-770 VPSETVAVPDG
+770 VPSETVSGLDEAEG
-781 AEHKQNPEHRPPSA
+781 KQNAEHGPPSA
-795 LHSGAAAVPTL
+795 LPSGAAAVPTL
-806 PVVQELRL
+806 PVLQEMRL

-833 SNLDIHN
+833 SNLDIHK
-840 GTEMPLGE
+840 TEMPLGE

-872 VPSSSRG
+872 VPSSNRG

-921 ENVKKRALDIA
+921 ENVKKRSLDIA

-967 ELTRSR
+967 ELTRGR
-973 RRRI
+973 RRKI

>member
-1 MWSLPT
+1 M
-7 WQLYDSTILRLPVF
+7 
-21 QHLNPHNIPIRIR
+21 NP
-34 RGREGAK
+34 AA
-41 EVGKQQASRTN
+41 ASRPAG
-52 RLCLPR
+52 RRPGALPR
-58 ALLQQQRAATA
+58 LLLSSAARTLLWLGPVYLAGYLGLSGSWVLLGLALWLCW
-69 GLYCPGAGLPGG
+69 GHN
-81 RAGGGA
+81 
-87 AAGRCPQAGGGS
+87 
-99 ARRRG
+99 RRR
-104 GRAQLG
+104 
-110 RASPRCRGLGSR
+110 
-122 LSNPPGPPGPPRC
+122 
-135 ALLPSPTGA
+135 
-144 RALLLLGGLFFRR
+144 
-157 APCTWRGTWGL
+157 
-168 AALGD
+168 
-173 CWALAAV
+173 
-180 GSAGEYNRRGKR
+180 KR
-192 DRLARRFA
+192 DRLAAAFA
-200 LLEERRRRLRGLARP
+200 LLEDEREAVCQGLAARHLP
-215 GTCQTWVHF
+215 AWVHF

-230 EWLNKVLVQA
+230 EWLNKILVQA

-255 LEPKIRAKNV
+255 LEPKIRAKHM

-285 GIKAYTKEIGRRQV
+285 GIKAYTKEINRRQV
-299 TLDLQ
+299 ILDLQ

-315 DISKFNLGVKGVQLY
+315 DISKFNLGVKGIQLY

-338 PLLTDAPFVG
+338 PLLTDAPFIG

-389 ARLVLPNRITV
+389 SRLVLPNRVTV
-400 PLRKN
+400 PLKKN
-405 MNIAHLRFPIP
+405 MTIAHLRFPIP
-416 QGVIRVHLLEAE
+416 HGVIRVHLLEAE

-452 GTVQHRSKTVSR
+452 GTVQYRSKTVSR

-503 LLIGLVDVMNDRTV
+503 LLISLVDVMNDRTV

-535 EWLSLLNDQE
+535 EWLSLVNDQE

-577 NGECGAK
+577 NGDCGAK

-627 AFTFFVHSAHSQSLH
+627 AFTFFVHSAQSQSLH
-642 VEIKDKERDS
+642 VEIKDKDRDS

-687 QMKLV
+687 KMKLV
-692 LRALN
+692 LRAFN
-697 VEEPDPDRVKAG
+697 VEEPDPQRVKVG
-709 VNASKQGPVRVMEKG
+709 VNVSKHGPVRVVEKG
-724 GNQQKSV
+724 GNHQKSA
-731 SPPEVS
+731 STLQPEVS

-753 KRDSGEDLAT
+753 KQDSREDLDT
-763 KDCSAAP
+763 NGSSAAP
-770 VPSETVAVPDG
+770 SETAASLNETEREQN
-781 AEHKQNPEHRPPSA
+781 AEHHPAAA
-795 LHSGAAAVPTL
+795 LHTRAAVVPTL
-806 PVVQELRL
+806 PVVQELRI

-833 SNLDIHN
+833 SNLDLHN

-855 ASIRQS
+855 ASVRQS

-872 VPSSSRG
+872 VPTSNRG

-892 RWTSRKKTSVKKKT
+892 RWSSRKKTSVKKKT

-921 ENVKKRALDIA
+921 EDVKKRTLDIA
-932 VKNSR
+932 VKNSK

-973 RRRI
+973 RKKN

>member
-1 MWSLPT
+1 MHRPAAP
-7 WQLYDSTILRLPVF
+7 RP
-21 QHLNPHNIPIRIR
+21 
-34 RGREGAK
+34 A
-41 EVGKQQASRTN
+41 A
-52 RLCLPR
+52 LPR
-58 ALLQQQRAATA
+58 LL
-69 GLYCPGAGLPGG
+69 LS
-81 RAGGGA
+81 
-87 AAGRCPQAGGGS
+87 S
-99 ARRRG
+99 A
-104 GRAQLG
+104 
-110 RASPRCRGLGSR
+110 
-122 LSNPPGPPGPPRC
+122 
-135 ALLPSPTGA
+135 A
-144 RALLLLGGLFFRR
+144 RALLWLGPVYLAGYLGLSGSWVLLAL
-157 APCTWRGTWGL
+157 ALWLCWGL
-168 AALGD
+168 
-173 CWALAAV
+173 
-180 GSAGEYNRRGKR
+180 NRRGKR
-192 DRLARRFA
+192 DRLATAFA
-200 LLEERRRRLRGLARP
+200 LLEDEREAVCRGLAARHLP
-215 GTCQTWVHF
+215 AWVHF

-255 LEPKIRAKNV
+255 LEPKIRAKSV

-285 GIKAYTKEIGRRQV
+285 GIKAYTKEIDRRQV

-400 PLRKN
+400 PLKKN
-405 MNIAHLRFPIP
+405 MNIAHLRFPVP

-428 NLVQKDSFLGAI
+428 NLVQKDNFLGAI

-452 GTVQHRSKTVSR
+452 GTVQYRSKTVSR

-503 LLIGLVDVMNDRTV
+503 LLIGLADVMNDRTV

-535 EWLSLLNDQE
+535 EWLSLVNDQE

-555 TAILIVYL
+555 TAVLIVYL

-602 VLLTVGNKTQKSK
+602 VLLTVGSKTQKSK

-642 VEIKDKERDS
+642 IEIKDKERDS

-687 QMKLV
+687 KMKLV

-697 VEEPDPDRVKAG
+697 VEEPDPQRVKAG
-709 VNASKQGPVRVMEKG
+709 VNASKPGPVRVTEKA
-724 GNQQKSV
+724 GNQQKFA
-731 SPPEVS
+731 SPPQVS
-737 KVPPVSKD
+737 KVPPMSKD

-753 KRDSGEDLAT
+753 KKDSGEDLDT
-763 KDCSAAP
+763 KDSSAAP
-770 VPSETVAVPDG
+770 VPSETVSGLGEAEG
-781 AEHKQNPEHRPPSA
+781 KQNAEHGPPSA
-795 LHSGAAAVPTL
+795 LPSGAAAVPTL
-806 PVVQELRL
+806 PVLQEMRL

-840 GTEMPLGE
+840 RTEMPLGE

-872 VPSSSRG
+872 VPSSNRG

-921 ENVKKRALDIA
+921 ENVKKRSLDIA

-947 GKVRIDLSQED
+947 GKVHIDLSQED

-967 ELTRSR
+967 ELTRGR
-973 RRRI
+973 RRKI

>member
-1 MWSLPT
+1 
-7 WQLYDSTILRLPVF
+7 
-21 QHLNPHNIPIRIR
+21 
-34 RGREGAK
+34 
-41 EVGKQQASRTN
+41 
-52 RLCLPR
+52 
-58 ALLQQQRAATA
+58 
-69 GLYCPGAGLPGG
+69 
-81 RAGGGA
+81 
-87 AAGRCPQAGGGS
+87 
-99 ARRRG
+99 
-104 GRAQLG
+104 
-110 RASPRCRGLGSR
+110 
-122 LSNPPGPPGPPRC
+122 
-135 ALLPSPTGA
+135 
-144 RALLLLGGLFFRR
+144 
-157 APCTWRGTWGL
+157 
-168 AALGD
+168 
-173 CWALAAV
+173 
-180 GSAGEYNRRGKR
+180 
-192 DRLARRFA
+192 
-200 LLEERRRRLRGLARP
+200 
-215 GTCQTWVHF
+215 
-224 PDVERV
+224 
-230 EWLNKVLVQA
+230 
-240 WPYFGTIME
+240 ME

-255 LEPKIRAKNV
+255 LEPKIRARNV

-285 GIKAYTKEIGRRQV
+285 GIKAYTKEINRRQII
-299 TLDLQ
+299 LDLQ
-304 ICYIGDCEIHM
+304 ICYVGDCEIHM

-338 PLLTDAPFVG
+338 PLLTDAPFIG

-364 AGMSNLLDVPGINVM
+364 AGMSNVLDVPGINVV

-400 PLRKN
+400 PLKKN
-405 MNIAHLRFPIP
+405 VNIAHLRFPIP
-416 QGVIRVHLLEAE
+416 HGVIRVHLLEAE

-452 GTVQHRSKTVSR
+452 GTVQYRSKTVSR

-503 LLIGLVDVMNDRTV
+503 LLISLVDVMNDRIV

-535 EWLSLLNDQE
+535 EWLSLVNDQE
-545 KLHEDKKGLS
+545 NLHEDKKGLS

-642 VEIKDKERDS
+642 VEIKDKDRDS

-670 TLDQR
+670 TVDQR

-681 SSDSFI
+681 SPDSFI
-687 QMKLV
+687 KMKLV

-697 VEEPDPDRVKAG
+697 VEEPDPQRVKAG
-709 VNASKQGPVRVMEKG
+709 VNASKQGPVHVMEKG
-724 GNQQKSV
+724 GNEQKFASA
-731 SPPEVS
+731 PKPEAS

-753 KRDSGEDLAT
+753 KKDSREDLDT
-763 KDCSAAP
+763 NDSSAAP
-770 VPSETVAVPDG
+770 SETDVG
-781 AEHKQNPEHRPPSA
+781 LNETEHEQNPEHHPLSVQHTRV
-795 LHSGAAAVPTL
+795 AVAPTL

-814 APSVT
+814 APSVA

-833 SNLDIHN
+833 SNLDLHN
-840 GTEMPLGE
+840 GMEMPLGE

-855 ASIRQS
+855 ASVRQS
-861 LVVLVNGCRNL
+861 LVVLVNSCRNL
-872 VPSSSRG
+872 VPSSNRG

-892 RWTSRKKTSVKKKT
+892 RWASRKKTSVKKKT

-921 ENVKKRALDIA
+921 EDVKKRTLDIA
-932 VKNSR
+932 VKNSK

-942 ERKEL
+942 DRKEL

-967 ELTRSR
+967 ELTRNR
-973 RRRI
+973 RKKI

>member
-1 MWSLPT
+1 MACDT
-7 WQLYDSTILRLPVF
+7 HFIF
-21 QHLNPHNIPIRIR
+21 
-34 RGREGAK
+34 
-41 EVGKQQASRTN
+41 
-52 RLCLPR
+52 LCI
-58 ALLQQQRAATA
+58 Q
-69 GLYCPGAGLPGG
+69 
-81 RAGGGA
+81 
-87 AAGRCPQAGGGS
+87 
-99 ARRRG
+99 
-104 GRAQLG
+104 
-110 RASPRCRGLGSR
+110 
-122 LSNPPGPPGPPRC
+122 
-135 ALLPSPTGA
+135 
-144 RALLLLGGLFFRR
+144 
-157 APCTWRGTWGL
+157 
-168 AALGD
+168 
-173 CWALAAV
+173 
-180 GSAGEYNRRGKR
+180 
-192 DRLARRFA
+192 
-200 LLEERRRRLRGLARP
+200 
-215 GTCQTWVHF
+215 VHF

-249 KTFKEV
+249 KSFKEV
-255 LEPKIRAKNV
+255 LEPKIRAKSV

-285 GIKAYTKEIGRRQV
+285 GIKAYTKEIDRRQV

-315 DISKFNLGVKGVQLY
+315 DISKFNLGVKGVQ
-330 GTLRVILE
+330 
-338 PLLTDAPFVG
+338 
-348 AVTLFF
+348 
-354 MQKPHLEINW
+354 HLEINW
-364 AGMSNLLDVPGINVM
+364 AGMSNLLDIPGINVM

-400 PLRKN
+400 PLKKN
-405 MNIAHLRFPIP
+405 MNIAHLRFPVP

-428 NLVQKDSFLGAI
+428 NLVQKDTFLGAI
-440 RGKSDPYALLRV
+440 RGKSDPYALVRV
-452 GTVQHRSKTVSR
+452 GTVQYRSKTVSR
-464 DLNPIWNETFEFVV
+464 DLNPIWNETFEFVI

-535 EWLSLLNDQE
+535 EWLSLVNDQE

-584 KIKNNKYLKKME
+584 KIKNNKYIKKTE

-602 VLLTVGNKTQKSK
+602 VLLTVGNKTHKSK

-642 VEIKDKERDS
+642 IEIKDKERDS
-652 ALGTSVVCLSHLL
+652 ALGTSVICLSHLL

-687 QMKLV
+687 KMKLV

-697 VEEPDPDRVKAG
+697 VEETDPQRVKAG
-709 VNASKQGPVRVMEKG
+709 VNASKPGPVHVMEKA
-724 GNQQKSV
+724 GNQQKFS
-731 SPPEVS
+731 SPQVS
-737 KVPPVSKD
+737 KVPPMSKD

-753 KRDSGEDLAT
+753 KKDSGENLDI
-763 KDCSAAP
+763 KDSSAAA
-770 VPSETVAVPDG
+770 VPSETVSGLDE
-781 AEHKQNPEHRPPSA
+781 AEGKQNPEHGPPSA
-795 LHSGAAAVPTL
+795 LPSGAVAVPTL
-806 PVVQELRL
+806 PVLQEMRV

-840 GTEMPLGE
+840 GTEVPLGE

-872 VPSSSRG
+872 VPSSNRG

-921 ENVKKRALDIA
+921 ENIKKRTLDIA

-973 RRRI
+973 RKKF

>member
-1 MWSLPT
+1 
-7 WQLYDSTILRLPVF
+7 
-21 QHLNPHNIPIRIR
+21 
-34 RGREGAK
+34 
-41 EVGKQQASRTN
+41 
-52 RLCLPR
+52 
-58 ALLQQQRAATA
+58 LL
-69 GLYCPGAGLPGG
+69 
-81 RAGGGA
+81 
-87 AAGRCPQAGGGS
+87 
-99 ARRRG
+99 
-104 GRAQLG
+104 
-110 RASPRCRGLGSR
+110 
-122 LSNPPGPPGPPRC
+122 
-135 ALLPSPTGA
+135 
-144 RALLLLGGLFFRR
+144 
-157 APCTWRGTWGL
+157 
-168 AALGD
+168 
-173 CWALAAV
+173 ALALWLCW
-180 GSAGEYNRRGKR
+180 GHNRRGKR
-192 DRLARRFA
+192 DRLNAAFA
-200 LLEERRRRLRGLARP
+200 LLEDEREAVCRGLAARHLP
-215 GTCQTWVHF
+215 AWVHF

-255 LEPKIRAKNV
+255 LEPKIRAKSV

-400 PLRKN
+400 PLKKN
-405 MNIAHLRFPIP
+405 INIAHLRFPIP

-452 GTVQHRSKTVSR
+452 GTAQYRSKTVSR

-535 EWLSLLNDQE
+535 EWLSLVNDQE

-577 NGECGAK
+577 NGECGTK

-665 KDPNM
+665 KDPNL

-681 SSDSFI
+681 SADSFI
-687 QMKLV
+687 KMKLV

-697 VEEPDPDRVKAG
+697 VEEPDPQRVKAG
-709 VNASKQGPVRVMEKG
+709 VNASKQGPVHVMEKG

-731 SPPEVS
+731 SPPEDS
-737 KVPPVSKD
+737 KAPPVNKD
-745 SAALESLP
+745 SAAVESLT
-753 KRDSGEDLAT
+753 KKDSGEDLDT
-763 KDCSAAP
+763 KDSPAP
-770 VPSETVAVPDG
+770 VPSETAAGPDG
-781 AEHKQNPEHRPPSA
+781 AEHRQNPEHRPPSVP
-795 LHSGAAAVPTL
+795 HSGAEAVPAL

-872 VPSSSRG
+872 VPSSNRG

-921 ENVKKRALDIA
+921 ENIKKRTLDIA

-958 LIKGFAQWY
+958 LIKGFAQW
-967 ELTRSR
+967 
-973 RRRI
+973 

>member
-1 MWSLPT
+1 RTLLWLG
-7 WQLYDSTILRLPVF
+7 PVY
-21 QHLNPHNIPIRIR
+21 L
-34 RGREGAK
+34 
-41 EVGKQQASRTN
+41 
-52 RLCLPR
+52 
-58 ALLQQQRAATA
+58 A
-69 GLYCPGAGLPGG
+69 GYLGLS
-81 RAGGGA
+81 
-87 AAGRCPQAGGGS
+87 GS
-99 ARRRG
+99 WV
-104 GRAQLG
+104 
-110 RASPRCRGLGSR
+110 
-122 LSNPPGPPGPPRC
+122 
-135 ALLPSPTGA
+135 
-144 RALLLLGGLFFRR
+144 LLGL
-157 APCTWRGTWGL
+157 ALWLCWGH
-168 AALGD
+168 
-173 CWALAAV
+173 
-180 GSAGEYNRRGKR
+180 NRRWKR
-192 DRLARRFA
+192 DRLAAAFA
-200 LLEERRRRLRGLARP
+200 LLEDEREAVCQGLAARHLP
-215 GTCQTWVHF
+215 AWVHF

-285 GIKAYTKEIGRRQV
+285 GIKAYTKEINRRQV
-299 TLDLQ
+299 VLDLQ

-315 DISKFNLGVKGVQLY
+315 DISKFNLGVKGIQLY

-338 PLLTDAPFVG
+338 PLLTDAPFIG

-354 MQKPHLEINW
+354 LQKPHLEINW
-364 AGMSNLLDVPGINVM
+364 SGMSNLLDVPGINVM

-400 PLRKN
+400 PLKKN

-416 QGVIRVHLLEAE
+416 RGVIRVHLLEAE

-452 GTVQHRSKTVSR
+452 GTVQYRSKTVSR

-503 LLIGLVDVMNDRTV
+503 LLISLVDVMNDRTV

-535 EWLSLLNDQE
+535 EWLSLVNDQE
-545 KLHEDKKGLS
+545 MLHEDKKGLS

-577 NGECGAK
+577 NGDCGAK

-642 VEIKDKERDS
+642 VEIKDKDRDS

-670 TLDQR
+670 TLDER

-687 QMKLV
+687 KMKLV
-692 LRALN
+692 LRAFN
-697 VEEPDPDRVKAG
+697 VEEPDPQRVKIG
-709 VNASKQGPVRVMEKG
+709 VSASKQGPVCIVEKG
-724 GNQQKSV
+724 GNQQKSA
-731 SPPEVS
+731 SAPKPEVS

-745 SAALESLP
+745 CAALESLP
-753 KRDSGEDLAT
+753 EKDSREDLDT
-763 KDCSAAP
+763 NGSSAA
-770 VPSETVAVPDG
+770 PSETVASFNETERQQN
-781 AEHKQNPEHRPPSA
+781 AEHHPAAAA
-795 LHSGAAAVPTL
+795 LHTRAAVVPTL
-806 PVVQELRL
+806 PVVQELRI

-833 SNLDIHN
+833 SNLDLQN

-855 ASIRQS
+855 ASVRQS

-872 VPSSSRG
+872 VPSSNRG

-892 RWTSRKKTSVKKKT
+892 RWSSRRKTSVKKKT

-921 ENVKKRALDIA
+921 EDVKKRTLDIA
-932 VKNSR
+932 VKNSK

-947 GKVRIDLSQED
+947 GKVQIDLSQED
-958 LIKGFAQWY
+958 LIKGFAQW
-967 ELTRSR
+967 
-973 RRRI
+973 

>member
-1 MWSLPT
+1 RALLWLG
-7 WQLYDSTILRLPVF
+7 PVY
-21 QHLNPHNIPIRIR
+21 LAGYLGLSGSWVLLALALWLCWGLIR
-34 RGREGAK
+34 RGE
-41 EVGKQQASRTN
+41 
-52 RLCLPR
+52 
-58 ALLQQQRAATA
+58 
-69 GLYCPGAGLPGG
+69 
-81 RAGGGA
+81 
-87 AAGRCPQAGGGS
+87 
-99 ARRRG
+99 
-104 GRAQLG
+104 
-110 RASPRCRGLGSR
+110 
-122 LSNPPGPPGPPRC
+122 
-135 ALLPSPTGA
+135 
-144 RALLLLGGLFFRR
+144 
-157 APCTWRGTWGL
+157 
-168 AALGD
+168 
-173 CWALAAV
+173 
-180 GSAGEYNRRGKR
+180 R
-192 DRLARRFA
+192 DRLAAAFA
-200 LLEERRRRLRGLARP
+200 LLEDEREAVCRGLAARHLP
-215 GTCQTWVHF
+215 AWVHF

-230 EWLNKVLVQA
+230 EWLNKVLIQA

-255 LEPKIRAKNV
+255 LEPKIRAKSV

-285 GIKAYTKEIGRRQV
+285 GIKAYTKEIDRRQV

-400 PLRKN
+400 PLKKN
-405 MNIAHLRFPIP
+405 MNIAHLRFPVP

-428 NLVQKDSFLGAI
+428 NLVQKDNFLGAI

-535 EWLSLLNDQE
+535 EWLSLVNDQE

-642 VEIKDKERDS
+642 IEIKDKERDS

-687 QMKLV
+687 KMKLV
-692 LRALN
+692 LRALK
-697 VEEPDPDRVKAG
+697 VEEPDPQRVKAG
-709 VNASKQGPVRVMEKG
+709 VNASKPGPVRVTEKA
-724 GNQQKSV
+724 GNQQKFS
-731 SPPEVS
+731 SPPQVS
-737 KVPPVSKD
+737 KVPPMSKD

-753 KRDSGEDLAT
+753 KKDSGEDLDA
-763 KDCSAAP
+763 KDSSGAP
-770 VPSETVAVPDG
+770 VPCEIVSSLDE
-781 AEHKQNPEHRPPSA
+781 AEGKQNPEHDPPSA
-795 LHSGAAAVPTL
+795 LPSGAAAMPTL
-806 PVVQELRL
+806 PVLQEMRV

-833 SNLDIHN
+833 SNLDINN

-861 LVVLVNGCRNL
+861 LVVLVNACRNL
-872 VPSSSRG
+872 VPSSNRP

-921 ENVKKRALDIA
+921 ENVKKRTLDIA
-932 VKNSR
+932 VKNNR

-958 LIKGFAQWY
+958 LIKGFAQW
-967 ELTRSR
+967 
-973 RRRI
+973 

>member
-1 MWSLPT
+1 
-7 WQLYDSTILRLPVF
+7 
-21 QHLNPHNIPIRIR
+21 
-34 RGREGAK
+34 
-41 EVGKQQASRTN
+41 
-52 RLCLPR
+52 R
-58 ALLQQQRAATA
+58 ALLWLGPVYLA
-69 GLYCPGAGLPGG
+69 GYLGLS
-81 RAGGGA
+81 
-87 AAGRCPQAGGGS
+87 GS
-99 ARRRG
+99 WV
-104 GRAQLG
+104 L
-110 RASPRCRGLGSR
+110 L
-122 LSNPPGPPGPPRC
+122 
-135 ALLPSPTGA
+135 AL
-144 RALLLLGGLFFRR
+144 ALWL
-157 APCTWRGTWGL
+157 CWGL
-168 AALGD
+168 
-173 CWALAAV
+173 
-180 GSAGEYNRRGKR
+180 NRRGKR
-192 DRLARRFA
+192 DRLAAAFA
-200 LLEERRRRLRGLARP
+200 LLENEREAVCRGLAARHLP
-215 GTCQTWVHF
+215 AWVHF

-255 LEPKIRAKNV
+255 LEPKIRAKSV

-285 GIKAYTKEIGRRQV
+285 GIKAYTKEIDRRQV

-400 PLRKN
+400 PLKKN
-405 MNIAHLRFPIP
+405 MNIAHLRFPVP

-428 NLVQKDSFLGAI
+428 NLVQKDNFLGAI

-452 GTVQHRSKTVSR
+452 GTVQYRSKTVSR

-503 LLIGLVDVMNDRTV
+503 LLISLVDVMNDRIV

-535 EWLSLLNDQE
+535 EWLSLVNDQE

-577 NGECGAK
+577 NGECGTK

-596 REPSSF
+596 RDPSSF

-642 VEIKDKERDS
+642 IEIKDKERDS

-687 QMKLV
+687 KMKLV

-697 VEEPDPDRVKAG
+697 VEEPDSQRVKAG
-709 VNASKQGPVRVMEKG
+709 VNASRLGPMHVTEKA
-724 GNQQKSV
+724 GNQQKFS
-731 SPPEVS
+731 SPQVS
-737 KVPPVSKD
+737 KVPPMSKD

-753 KRDSGEDLAT
+753 KKDSGEDLDT
-763 KDCSAAP
+763 KDSSGAP
-770 VPSETVAVPDG
+770 VPSETVSGLDE
-781 AEHKQNPEHRPPSA
+781 AEGKQNPEHGPPSA
-795 LHSGAAAVPTL
+795 LPSGAAAMPTL
-806 PVVQELRL
+806 PVLQEMRV

-872 VPSSSRG
+872 VPSSNRG

-921 ENVKKRALDIA
+921 ENVKKRTLDIA

-947 GKVRIDLSQED
+947 GKVRIDLSRED
-958 LIKGFAQWY
+958 LIKGFAQW
-967 ELTRSR
+967 
-973 RRRI
+973 

>member
-1 MWSLPT
+1 
-7 WQLYDSTILRLPVF
+7 
-21 QHLNPHNIPIRIR
+21 
-34 RGREGAK
+34 
-41 EVGKQQASRTN
+41 
-52 RLCLPR
+52 R
-58 ALLQQQRAATA
+58 ALLWFGPVYLA
-69 GLYCPGAGLPGG
+69 GYLGLS
-81 RAGGGA
+81 
-87 AAGRCPQAGGGS
+87 GS
-99 ARRRG
+99 WV
-104 GRAQLG
+104 
-110 RASPRCRGLGSR
+110 
-122 LSNPPGPPGPPRC
+122 
-135 ALLPSPTGA
+135 LL
-144 RALLLLGGLFFRR
+144 
-157 APCTWRGTWGL
+157 
-168 AALGD
+168 
-173 CWALAAV
+173 ALALWLCW
-180 GSAGEYNRRGKR
+180 GHNRRGKR
-192 DRLARRFA
+192 DRLAAAFA
-200 LLEERRRRLRGLARP
+200 LLEDEREAVCRGLAARHLP
-215 GTCQTWVHF
+215 AWVHF

-338 PLLTDAPFVG
+338 PLLTEAPFVG

-389 ARLVLPNRITV
+389 SRLVLPNRITV
-400 PLRKN
+400 PLKKN

-478 HEVPG
+478 HELPG

-517 DEWFPLSKTT
+517 DEWFPLSKTA

-535 EWLSLLNDQE
+535 EWLSLVNDQE
-545 KLHEDKKGLS
+545 KLQEDKKGLS

-615 TCNFSKDPTWGQ
+615 TCNFSKDPMWGQ
-627 AFTFFVHSAHSQSLH
+627 AFTFFVHNAHSQSLH

-652 ALGTSVVCLSHLL
+652 ALGTAVVCLSHLL

-687 QMKLV
+687 KMKLV

-697 VEEPDPDRVKAG
+697 VEEPDPQRVKAG
-709 VNASKQGPVRVMEKG
+709 VNASKQGPVRVVEKG
-724 GNQQKSV
+724 GNQQKFV

-753 KRDSGEDLAT
+753 KKDSTEVLDT
-763 KDCSAAP
+763 KDSSAVP
-770 VPSETVAVPDG
+770 VPSETVAVPDE
-781 AEHKQNPEHRPPSA
+781 AEHKQNPEQRPPSVPP
-795 LHSGAAAVPTL
+795 SGAAAVPAL

-872 VPSSSRG
+872 VTSSNRG

-921 ENVKKRALDIA
+921 ENVKKRTLDIA

-947 GKVRIDLSQED
+947 GKVQIDLSQED
-958 LIKGFAQWY
+958 LIKGFAQW
-967 ELTRSR
+967 
-973 RRRI
+973 

>member
-1 MWSLPT
+1 MAP
-7 WQLYDSTILRLPVF
+7 RP
-21 QHLNPHNIPIRIR
+21 
-34 RGREGAK
+34 A
-41 EVGKQQASRTN
+41 A
-52 RLCLPR
+52 LPR
-58 ALLQQQRAATA
+58 LL
-69 GLYCPGAGLPGG
+69 LS
-81 RAGGGA
+81 
-87 AAGRCPQAGGGS
+87 S
-99 ARRRG
+99 A
-104 GRAQLG
+104 
-110 RASPRCRGLGSR
+110 
-122 LSNPPGPPGPPRC
+122 
-135 ALLPSPTGA
+135 A
-144 RALLLLGGLFFRR
+144 RALLWLGPVYLAGYLGLSGSWVLLAL
-157 APCTWRGTWGL
+157 ALWLCWGL
-168 AALGD
+168 
-173 CWALAAV
+173 
-180 GSAGEYNRRGKR
+180 NRRGKR
-192 DRLARRFA
+192 DRLAAAFA
-200 LLEERRRRLRGLARP
+200 LLEDEREAVCRGLAGRHLP
-215 GTCQTWVHF
+215 AWVHF

-285 GIKAYTKEIGRRQV
+285 GIKAYTKEIDRRQV

-338 PLLTDAPFVG
+338 PLLSDAPFVG

-364 AGMSNLLDVPGINVM
+364 AGMSNLLDVPGINVV

-400 PLRKN
+400 PLKKN
-405 MNIAHLRFPIP
+405 MNIAHLRFPVP
-416 QGVIRVHLLEAE
+416 RGVIRVHLLEAE
-428 NLVQKDSFLGAI
+428 NLVQKDNFLGAI

-452 GTVQHRSKTVSR
+452 GTVQYRSKTVSR

-503 LLIGLVDVMNDRTV
+503 LLISLVDVMNDRTV

-535 EWLSLLNDQE
+535 EWLSLVNDQE

-577 NGECGAK
+577 NGECGTK

-642 VEIKDKERDS
+642 IEIKDKERDS

-687 QMKLV
+687 KMKLV

-697 VEEPDPDRVKAG
+697 VEEPDPQRVKAG
-709 VNASKQGPVRVMEKG
+709 VNASKLGPVHVTEKA
-724 GNQQKSV
+724 GNPQKFS
-731 SPPEVS
+731 SPQVS
-737 KVPPVSKD
+737 KVPPMSKD
-745 SAALESLP
+745 SATLESLP
-753 KRDSGEDLAT
+753 KKDSGEDLDT
-763 KDCSAAP
+763 KDSSGAP
-770 VPSETVAVPDG
+770 VPSVTVSGLDEAEG
-781 AEHKQNPEHRPPSA
+781 KQNAEHGAPSA
-795 LHSGAAAVPTL
+795 LPSGAVAMPTL
-806 PVVQELRL
+806 PVLQEMRV
-814 APSVT
+814 APSIT

-872 VPSSSRG
+872 VPSSNRG

-921 ENVKKRALDIA
+921 ENVKKRTLDIA

-967 ELTRSR
+967 ELTRSKR
-973 RRRI
+973 KKT

>member
-1 MWSLPT
+1 RTLLWLG
-7 WQLYDSTILRLPVF
+7 PVY
-21 QHLNPHNIPIRIR
+21 L
-34 RGREGAK
+34 
-41 EVGKQQASRTN
+41 
-52 RLCLPR
+52 
-58 ALLQQQRAATA
+58 A
-69 GLYCPGAGLPGG
+69 GYLGLS
-81 RAGGGA
+81 
-87 AAGRCPQAGGGS
+87 GS
-99 ARRRG
+99 WV
-104 GRAQLG
+104 
-110 RASPRCRGLGSR
+110 
-122 LSNPPGPPGPPRC
+122 
-135 ALLPSPTGA
+135 
-144 RALLLLGGLFFRR
+144 LLGL
-157 APCTWRGTWGL
+157 ALWLCWGH
-168 AALGD
+168 
-173 CWALAAV
+173 
-180 GSAGEYNRRGKR
+180 NRRWKR
-192 DRLARRFA
+192 DRLAAAFA
-200 LLEERRRRLRGLARP
+200 LLEDEREAVCQGLAARHLP
-215 GTCQTWVHF
+215 AWVHF

-285 GIKAYTKEIGRRQV
+285 GIKAYTKEINRRQV
-299 TLDLQ
+299 VLDLQ

-315 DISKFNLGVKGVQLY
+315 DISKFNLGVKGIQLY

-338 PLLTDAPFVG
+338 PLLTDAPFIG

-354 MQKPHLEINW
+354 LQKPHLEINW

-400 PLRKN
+400 PLKKN

-416 QGVIRVHLLEAE
+416 RGVIRVHLLEAE

-452 GTVQHRSKTVSR
+452 GTVQYRSKTVSR

-503 LLIGLVDVMNDRTV
+503 LLISLVDVMNDRTV

-535 EWLSLLNDQE
+535 EWLSLVNDQE
-545 KLHEDKKGLS
+545 MLNEDKKGLS

-577 NGECGAK
+577 NGDCGAK

-627 AFTFFVHSAHSQSLH
+627 AFTFFVHSAQSQSLH
-642 VEIKDKERDS
+642 VEIKDKDRDS

-670 TLDQR
+670 TLDER

-687 QMKLV
+687 KMKLV
-692 LRALN
+692 LRAFS
-697 VEEPDPDRVKAG
+697 VEEPDPKRVKIG
-709 VNASKQGPVRVMEKG
+709 VNASKQGPVRVVEKS
-724 GNQQKSV
+724 GNQQKSA
-731 SPPEVS
+731 STPKPEVS
-737 KVPPVSKD
+737 IVPPVSKD
-745 SAALESLP
+745 SAPLESLP
-753 KRDSGEDLAT
+753 EKDSREDL
-763 KDCSAAP
+763 DVNGSSAA
-770 VPSETVAVPDG
+770 PSETVASLNETERQQN
-781 AEHKQNPEHRPPSA
+781 AEHHPAAAA
-795 LHSGAAAVPTL
+795 LHTRAAVVPTL
-806 PVVQELRL
+806 PVVQELRI

-833 SNLDIHN
+833 SNLDLHN

-855 ASIRQS
+855 ASVRQS

-872 VPSSSRG
+872 VPSSNRG

-892 RWTSRKKTSVKKKT
+892 RWSSRKKTSVKKKT

-921 ENVKKRALDIA
+921 EDVKKRTLDIA
-932 VKNSR
+932 VKNSK

-947 GKVRIDLSQED
+947 GKVQIDLSQED
-958 LIKGFAQWY
+958 LIKGFAQW
-967 ELTRSR
+967 
-973 RRRI
+973 

>member
-1 MWSLPT
+1 
-7 WQLYDSTILRLPVF
+7 
-21 QHLNPHNIPIRIR
+21 
-34 RGREGAK
+34 
-41 EVGKQQASRTN
+41 
-52 RLCLPR
+52 R
-58 ALLQQQRAATA
+58 ALLWLGPVYLA
-69 GLYCPGAGLPGG
+69 GYLGLS
-81 RAGGGA
+81 
-87 AAGRCPQAGGGS
+87 GS
-99 ARRRG
+99 WV
-104 GRAQLG
+104 L
-110 RASPRCRGLGSR
+110 L
-122 LSNPPGPPGPPRC
+122 
-135 ALLPSPTGA
+135 AL
-144 RALLLLGGLFFRR
+144 ALWL
-157 APCTWRGTWGL
+157 CWGL
-168 AALGD
+168 
-173 CWALAAV
+173 
-180 GSAGEYNRRGKR
+180 NRRGKR
-192 DRLARRFA
+192 DRLAAAFA
-200 LLEERRRRLRGLARP
+200 LLEDEREAVCRGLAARHLP
-215 GTCQTWVHF
+215 AWVHF

-255 LEPKIRAKNV
+255 LEPKIRAKSV

-285 GIKAYTKEIGRRQV
+285 GIKAYTKEIDRRQV

-400 PLRKN
+400 PLKKN
-405 MNIAHLRFPIP
+405 MNIAHLRFPVP

-428 NLVQKDSFLGAI
+428 NLVQKDNFLGAI

-452 GTVQHRSKTVSR
+452 GTMQHRSKTVSR

-478 HEVPG
+478 HELPG

-503 LLIGLVDVMNDRTV
+503 LVIGLVDVMNDRTV

-535 EWLSLLNDQE
+535 EWLSLVNDQE
-545 KLHEDKKGLS
+545 KLNEDKKGLS

-563 DSAFNLPKNHFEYS
+563 DSAFNLPKNHLEYS

-584 KIKNNKYLKKME
+584 KMKNNKYLKKME

-642 VEIKDKERDS
+642 IEIKDKERES

-687 QMKLV
+687 KMKLV

-697 VEEPDPDRVKAG
+697 VEEPDPQRVKAG
-709 VNASKQGPVRVMEKG
+709 VNASKGGPVRVMEKA
-724 GNQQKSV
+724 GNQKFV
-731 SPPEVS
+731 SPPQVS
-737 KVPPVSKD
+737 KVPPMSKD
-745 SAALESLP
+745 SAAPESLP
-753 KRDSGEDLAT
+753 KKDSGEDLDT
-763 KDCSAAP
+763 KDSSAAP
-770 VPSETVAVPDG
+770 VPSETVSGLDE
-781 AEHKQNPEHRPPSA
+781 AEGKQNAEPGPPSA
-795 LHSGAAAVPTL
+795 LPSRAAAVPTL
-806 PVVQELRL
+806 PVLQEMRL

-872 VPSSSRG
+872 VPSSNRG

-921 ENVKKRALDIA
+921 ENVKKRTLDIA
-932 VKNSR
+932 VKNSK

-958 LIKGFAQWY
+958 LIKGFAQW
-967 ELTRSR
+967 
-973 RRRI
+973 

>member
-1 MWSLPT
+1 
-7 WQLYDSTILRLPVF
+7 
-21 QHLNPHNIPIRIR
+21 
-34 RGREGAK
+34 
-41 EVGKQQASRTN
+41 
-52 RLCLPR
+52 R
-58 ALLQQQRAATA
+58 ALLWLGPVYLA
-69 GLYCPGAGLPGG
+69 GYLGLS
-81 RAGGGA
+81 
-87 AAGRCPQAGGGS
+87 GS
-99 ARRRG
+99 WV
-104 GRAQLG
+104 L
-110 RASPRCRGLGSR
+110 L
-122 LSNPPGPPGPPRC
+122 
-135 ALLPSPTGA
+135 AL
-144 RALLLLGGLFFRR
+144 ALWL
-157 APCTWRGTWGL
+157 CWGL
-168 AALGD
+168 
-173 CWALAAV
+173 
-180 GSAGEYNRRGKR
+180 NRRGKR
-192 DRLARRFA
+192 DRLAAAFA
-200 LLEERRRRLRGLARP
+200 LLEDEREAVCRGLAARHLP
-215 GTCQTWVHF
+215 AWVHF

-255 LEPKIRAKNV
+255 LEPKIRAKSV

-285 GIKAYTKEIGRRQV
+285 GIKAYTKEIDRRQV

-400 PLRKN
+400 PLKKN
-405 MNIAHLRFPIP
+405 MNIAHLRFPVP
-416 QGVIRVHLLEAE
+416 KGVIRVHLLEAE
-428 NLVQKDSFLGAI
+428 NLVQKDNFLGAI

-535 EWLSLLNDQE
+535 EWLSLVNNQE

-577 NGECGAK
+577 NGECGTK

-602 VLLTVGNKTQKSK
+602 VLLTVGNKTHKSK

-642 VEIKDKERDS
+642 IEIKDKERDS

-687 QMKLV
+687 KMKLV

-697 VEEPDPDRVKAG
+697 VEEPDPQRVKAG
-709 VNASKQGPVRVMEKG
+709 VSASKPGPVRVTEKA
-724 GNQQKSV
+724 GNQQKFV
-731 SPPEVS
+731 SPQVS
-737 KVPPVSKD
+737 KAPPTSKD
-745 SAALESLP
+745 SAAPESLP
-753 KRDSGEDLAT
+753 KKDGGEDLDS
-763 KDCSAAP
+763 KDSSAAP
-770 VPSETVAVPDG
+770 VPSETVSG
-781 AEHKQNPEHRPPSA
+781 LNEAEGKQNPEHGPPSA
-795 LHSGAAAVPTL
+795 LPSGAAAVPTL
-806 PVVQELRL
+806 PVLQEMRL

-840 GTEMPLGE
+840 GTEVPLGE

-861 LVVLVNGCRNL
+861 LVVLVNSCRNL
-872 VPSSSRG
+872 VPSSNRG

-921 ENVKKRALDIA
+921 ENIKKRTLDIA

-958 LIKGFAQWY
+958 LIKGFAQW
-967 ELTRSR
+967 
-973 RRRI
+973 

>member
-1 MWSLPT
+1 
-7 WQLYDSTILRLPVF
+7 
-21 QHLNPHNIPIRIR
+21 
-34 RGREGAK
+34 
-41 EVGKQQASRTN
+41 
-52 RLCLPR
+52 
-58 ALLQQQRAATA
+58 
-69 GLYCPGAGLPGG
+69 
-81 RAGGGA
+81 
-87 AAGRCPQAGGGS
+87 
-99 ARRRG
+99 
-104 GRAQLG
+104 
-110 RASPRCRGLGSR
+110 
-122 LSNPPGPPGPPRC
+122 
-135 ALLPSPTGA
+135 
-144 RALLLLGGLFFRR
+144 
-157 APCTWRGTWGL
+157 
-168 AALGD
+168 
-173 CWALAAV
+173 
-180 GSAGEYNRRGKR
+180 
-192 DRLARRFA
+192 
-200 LLEERRRRLRGLARP
+200 
-215 GTCQTWVHF
+215 VHF

-230 EWLNKVLVQA
+230 EWLNKVLVQV

-249 KTFKEV
+249 KAFKEV
-255 LEPKIRAKNV
+255 IEPKIRAKNV

-285 GIKAYTKEIGRRQV
+285 GIKAYTKEIDRRQV

-304 ICYIGDCEIHM
+304 ICYVGDCEIHM

-338 PLLTDAPFVG
+338 PLLTEAPFIG

-364 AGMSNLLDVPGINVM
+364 AGMSNLLDVPGINVI

-400 PLRKN
+400 PLKKN
-405 MNIAHLRFPIP
+405 VNIAHLRFPIP
-416 QGVIRVHLLEAE
+416 HGVIRVHLLEAE

-452 GTVQHRSKTVSR
+452 GTMQYRSKTVSR

-503 LLIGLVDVMNDRTV
+503 LLISLVDVMNDRTV

-535 EWLSLLNDQE
+535 EWLSLVNDQE
-545 KLHEDKKGLS
+545 MLHEDKKGLS

-563 DSAFNLPKNHFEYS
+563 ESAFNLPKNHFEYS

-642 VEIKDKERDS
+642 VEIKDKDRDS

-687 QMKLV
+687 KMKLV

-697 VEEPDPDRVKAG
+697 VEEPDPQRIKAG
-709 VNASKQGPVRVMEKG
+709 VSASKQGPAHVTEKG
-724 GNQQKSV
+724 GNQQKFV
-731 SPPEVS
+731 SPPKPEVS
-737 KVPPVSKD
+737 KAAPVNKD
-745 SAALESLP
+745 SEALEPLLKNGS
-753 KRDSGEDLAT
+753 REDL
-763 KDCSAAP
+763 DIDDSSAAP
-770 VPSETVAVPDG
+770 ALSETVAGLNEGDH
-781 AEHKQNPEHRPPSA
+781 EINPEHRPLSA
-795 LHSGAAAVPTL
+795 LHTRTVVVPTL
-806 PVVQELRL
+806 PIVEEMRL
-814 APSVT
+814 APSIT

-833 SNLDIHN
+833 SNLDLHN

-872 VPSSSRG
+872 VPSSNRG

-921 ENVKKRALDIA
+921 EDVKRRTLDIA

-958 LIKGFAQWY
+958 LIKGFAQW
-967 ELTRSR
+967 
-973 RRRI
+973 

>member
-1 MWSLPT
+1 
-7 WQLYDSTILRLPVF
+7 
-21 QHLNPHNIPIRIR
+21 
-34 RGREGAK
+34 
-41 EVGKQQASRTN
+41 
-52 RLCLPR
+52 R
-58 ALLQQQRAATA
+58 ALLWLGPVYLA
-69 GLYCPGAGLPGG
+69 GYLGLS
-81 RAGGGA
+81 
-87 AAGRCPQAGGGS
+87 GS
-99 ARRRG
+99 WV
-104 GRAQLG
+104 L
-110 RASPRCRGLGSR
+110 L
-122 LSNPPGPPGPPRC
+122 
-135 ALLPSPTGA
+135 AL
-144 RALLLLGGLFFRR
+144 ALWL
-157 APCTWRGTWGL
+157 CWGL
-168 AALGD
+168 
-173 CWALAAV
+173 
-180 GSAGEYNRRGKR
+180 NRRGKR
-192 DRLARRFA
+192 DRLAAAFA
-200 LLEERRRRLRGLARP
+200 LLEDEREAVCRGLAARHLP
-215 GTCQTWVHF
+215 AWVHF

-255 LEPKIRAKNV
+255 LEPKIRAKSV

-285 GIKAYTKEIGRRQV
+285 GIKAYTKEIDRRQV

-400 PLRKN
+400 PLKKN
-405 MNIAHLRFPIP
+405 MNIAHLRFPVP
-416 QGVIRVHLLEAE
+416 KGVIRVHLLEAE
-428 NLVQKDSFLGAI
+428 NLVQKDNFLGAI

-452 GTVQHRSKTVSR
+452 GNMQSRSKTVSR

-493 DPDKDDFMGS
+493 DPDKDDFLGS

-535 EWLSLLNDQE
+535 EWLSLVNDQE

-627 AFTFFVHSAHSQSLH
+627 AFTFFVHNAHSQSLH
-642 VEIKDKERDS
+642 IEIKDKERDS

-687 QMKLV
+687 KMKLV

-697 VEEPDPDRVKAG
+697 VEEPDPQRVKAG
-709 VNASKQGPVRVMEKG
+709 INVSKPGPIRATEKA
-724 GNQQKSV
+724 GNEKFA
-731 SPPEVS
+731 SPPQVS
-737 KVPPVSKD
+737 KVPPMSKD
-745 SAALESLP
+745 SAALESLL
-753 KRDSGEDLAT
+753 KKDSGEDLDT
-763 KDCSAAP
+763 KDSSAAP
-770 VPSETVAVPDG
+770 VPSETVSG
-781 AEHKQNPEHRPPSA
+781 LEAEGKQNPEHGPPSA
-795 LHSGAAAVPTL
+795 LPSGAAAMPTL
-806 PVVQELRL
+806 PVLQEMRL

-872 VPSSSRG
+872 VPSSNRG

-921 ENVKKRALDIA
+921 ENVKKRSLDIA

-958 LIKGFAQWY
+958 LIKGFAQW
-967 ELTRSR
+967 
-973 RRRI
+973 

>member
-1 MWSLPT
+1 
-7 WQLYDSTILRLPVF
+7 
-21 QHLNPHNIPIRIR
+21 
-34 RGREGAK
+34 
-41 EVGKQQASRTN
+41 
-52 RLCLPR
+52 R
-58 ALLQQQRAATA
+58 ALLWLGPVYLA
-69 GLYCPGAGLPGG
+69 GYLGLS
-81 RAGGGA
+81 
-87 AAGRCPQAGGGS
+87 GS
-99 ARRRG
+99 WV
-104 GRAQLG
+104 L
-110 RASPRCRGLGSR
+110 L
-122 LSNPPGPPGPPRC
+122 
-135 ALLPSPTGA
+135 AL
-144 RALLLLGGLFFRR
+144 ALWL
-157 APCTWRGTWGL
+157 CWGL
-168 AALGD
+168 I
-173 CWALAAV
+173 
-180 GSAGEYNRRGKR
+180 RRGKR
-192 DRLARRFA
+192 DRLAAAFA
-200 LLEERRRRLRGLARP
+200 LLEDEREAVCRGLAARHLP
-215 GTCQTWVHF
+215 AWVHF

-230 EWLNKVLVQA
+230 EWLNKVLIQA

-255 LEPKIRAKNV
+255 LEPKIRAKSV

-285 GIKAYTKEIGRRQV
+285 GIKAYTKEIDRRQV

-400 PLRKN
+400 PLKKN
-405 MNIAHLRFPIP
+405 MNIAHLRFPVP

-428 NLVQKDSFLGAI
+428 NLVQKDNFLGAI

-452 GTVQHRSKTVSR
+452 GTVQYRSKTVSR

-535 EWLSLLNDQE
+535 EWLSLVNDQD

-642 VEIKDKERDS
+642 IEIKDKERDS

-687 QMKLV
+687 KMKLV
-692 LRALN
+692 LRALK
-697 VEEPDPDRVKAG
+697 VEEPDPQRVKTG
-709 VNASKQGPVRVMEKG
+709 VNASKPGPVHATEKA
-724 GNQQKSV
+724 GNQQKFS
-731 SPPEVS
+731 SPPQVS
-737 KVPPVSKD
+737 KVPPMSKD
-745 SAALESLP
+745 SVVLESLP
-753 KRDSGEDLAT
+753 KKDSGEDLDA
-763 KDCSAAP
+763 KDSSGAP
-770 VPSETVAVPDG
+770 VASETVSSLDE
-781 AEHKQNPEHRPPSA
+781 AEGKQNPEHGPSA
-795 LHSGAAAVPTL
+795 LPSGAAAMPTL
-806 PVVQELRL
+806 PVLQEMRV

-872 VPSSSRG
+872 VPSSNRG

-892 RWTSRKKTSVKKKT
+892 RWTNRKKTSVKKKT

-921 ENVKKRALDIA
+921 ENVKKRTLDIA
-932 VKNSR
+932 VKNNR

-958 LIKGFAQWY
+958 LIKGFAQW
-967 ELTRSR
+967 
-973 RRRI
+973 

>member
-1 MWSLPT
+1 MHPADASRPAARRSGSLP
-7 WQLYDSTILRLPVF
+7 R
-21 QHLNPHNIPIRIR
+21 
-34 RGREGAK
+34 
-41 EVGKQQASRTN
+41 
-52 RLCLPR
+52 
-58 ALLQQQRAATA
+58 
-69 GLYCPGAGLPGG
+69 
-81 RAGGGA
+81 
-87 AAGRCPQAGGGS
+87 
-99 ARRRG
+99 
-104 GRAQLG
+104 
-110 RASPRCRGLGSR
+110 
-122 LSNPPGPPGPPRC
+122 
-135 ALLPSPTGA
+135 
-144 RALLLLGGLFFRR
+144 LLLSSAARTLLWLGPVYLAGYLGLSGS
-157 APCTWRGTWGL
+157 WVLLGL
-168 AALGD
+168 ALWL
-173 CWALAAV
+173 CW
-180 GSAGEYNRRGKR
+180 GHNRRLKR
-192 DRLARRFA
+192 DRLAAAFA
-200 LLEERRRRLRGLARP
+200 LLEDEREAVCRGLAARHLP
-215 GTCQTWVHF
+215 AWVHF

-240 WPYFGTIME
+240 WPYFGTILE
-249 KTFKEV
+249 KTFKEIV
-255 LEPKIRAKNV
+255 EPKIRAKNV

-285 GIKAYTKEIGRRQV
+285 GIKAYTKEIGRKQV

-304 ICYIGDCEIHM
+304 ICYVGDCEIHM
-315 DISKFNLGVKGVQLY
+315 DISKFNLGVKGIQLY

-338 PLLTDAPFVG
+338 PLLTDAPFIG

-379 SDSLIQDFIA
+379 SDSLIQDFIS

-400 PLRKN
+400 PLKKN

-416 QGVIRVHLLEAE
+416 HGVVRVHLLEAE

-452 GTVQHRSKTVSR
+452 GTVQYRSKTVSR

-503 LLIGLVDVMNDRTV
+503 LLISLVDVMNDRTV

-535 EWLSLLNDQE
+535 EWLSLVNDQE

-642 VEIKDKERDS
+642 VEIKDKDRDS
-652 ALGTSVVCLSHLL
+652 VLGTSVVCLSHLL
-665 KDPNM
+665 TDPNM

-687 QMKLV
+687 KMKLV
-692 LRALN
+692 LRTLN
-697 VEEPDPDRVKAG
+697 VEEPDPQRVKAG
-709 VNASKQGPVRVMEKG
+709 VSASKQGPVHVIEKG
-724 GNQQKSV
+724 GNQQKFV
-731 SPPEVS
+731 SAPDPEVS

-745 SAALESLP
+745 SAAPESLL
-753 KRDSGEDLAT
+753 RDSREELDT
-763 KDCSAAP
+763 KDISAAP
-770 VPSETVAVPDG
+770 VPSEAVAGPNE
-781 AEHKQNPEHRPPSA
+781 AEHSQNPEHHTSSA
-795 LHSGAAAVPTL
+795 VHSRAAVAPTL

-814 APSVT
+814 APSVA

-833 SNLDIHN
+833 SNLELHN

-848 IQLTVRY
+848 IHLTVRY

-872 VPSSSRG
+872 VPSSNRG

-921 ENVKKRALDIA
+921 EDVKKRTLDVA

-942 ERKEL
+942 DRKEL

-973 RRRI
+973 SKKT

>member
-1 MWSLPT
+1 
-7 WQLYDSTILRLPVF
+7 
-21 QHLNPHNIPIRIR
+21 
-34 RGREGAK
+34 
-41 EVGKQQASRTN
+41 
-52 RLCLPR
+52 
-58 ALLQQQRAATA
+58 
-69 GLYCPGAGLPGG
+69 
-81 RAGGGA
+81 
-87 AAGRCPQAGGGS
+87 
-99 ARRRG
+99 
-104 GRAQLG
+104 
-110 RASPRCRGLGSR
+110 
-122 LSNPPGPPGPPRC
+122 
-135 ALLPSPTGA
+135 
-144 RALLLLGGLFFRR
+144 
-157 APCTWRGTWGL
+157 
-168 AALGD
+168 
-173 CWALAAV
+173 
-180 GSAGEYNRRGKR
+180 
-192 DRLARRFA
+192 
-200 LLEERRRRLRGLARP
+200 
-215 GTCQTWVHF
+215 VHF

-249 KTFKEV
+249 KAFKEV
-255 LEPKIRAKNV
+255 IEPKIRAKNV

-285 GIKAYTKEIGRRQV
+285 GIKAYTKEIDRRQV
-299 TLDLQ
+299 VLDLQ

-338 PLLTDAPFVG
+338 PLLTDAPFFG
-348 AVTLFF
+348 AVTFF
-354 MQKPHLEINW
+354 FVQKPHLEINW

-400 PLRKN
+400 PLKKN

-416 QGVIRVHLLEAE
+416 HGVIRVHLLEAE

-452 GTVQHRSKTVSR
+452 GTVQYRSKTISR
-464 DLNPIWNETFEFVV
+464 DLNPIWNETFEFIV

-503 LLIGLVDVMNDRTV
+503 LLINLMDVMNDRTV

-535 EWLSLLNDQE
+535 EWLSLVKDQE
-545 KLHEDKKGLS
+545 NLHEDKKGLS
-555 TAILIVYL
+555 TAILVVYL

-642 VEIKDKERDS
+642 VEIKDKDRDN
-652 ALGTSVVCLSHLL
+652 ALGTAVVCLSHLL

-687 QMKLV
+687 KMKLV

-697 VEEPDPDRVKAG
+697 VEEPDPQRAKAG
-709 VNASKQGPVRVMEKG
+709 VSASKQGPMHVMEKG
-724 GNQQKSV
+724 GNQQNVASLPKS
-731 SPPEVS
+731 EVS
-737 KVPPVSKD
+737 KVPPVRKD
-745 SAALESLP
+745 SATLECLP
-753 KRDSGEDLAT
+753 KTDSREDLDT
-763 KDCSAAP
+763 NDSSAAP
-770 VPSETVAVPDG
+770 TETVTG
-781 AEHKQNPEHRPPSA
+781 LNEKKCEQIPEHHPSSA
-795 LHSGAAAVPTL
+795 LHSGAAVVPVL

-814 APSVT
+814 APSVA

-833 SNLDIHN
+833 SNLDLHN

-855 ASIRQS
+855 ASVRQS

-872 VPSSSRG
+872 VPSSNRG

-892 RWTSRKKTSVKKKT
+892 RWASRKKTSVKKKT

-921 ENVKKRALDIA
+921 EEVKKRTLDIA

-958 LIKGFAQWY
+958 LIKGFAQW
-967 ELTRSR
+967 
-973 RRRI
+973 